1 MNHIFRVIFD
11 HIKGVFIAVSEL
23 TPGKRKQKSEKLAE
37 SQLVSNTI
45 GGGYKLKS
53 FALSFLS
60 FSIFLSIGL
69 FDVSKN
75 AEANNIKTNYG
86 DIVPAYQGCTPSH
99 TVALN
104 IKENAKDDINCI
116 SPNGVAIGY
125 MSQVNSAN
133 AGVAIGYQALAVGGP
148 NSVAVGAQ
156 ATANGEQATAFGSF
170 AKAKRQATALGND
183 VLAYGNSSI
192 AIGND
197 DIVDARYQDKL
208 PVDTI
213 RNIFGA
219 LYGSDGF
226 YSQQTFDN
234 KYISNGSDM
243 RIYSPTYAAK
253 LGAIAIGSRAIA
265 GGEVSTSVGSLSF
278 ALADR
283 STAMGIRTF
292 VAQDAVGGTA
302 IGEQSRVFAPNSIA
316 MGNYTESAAQGS
328 FSYGYN
334 AKAIG
339 QGALAFGYDSAAGA
353 KINGEQYTKL
363 LGFTRGLH
371 ALDLFKADGSI
382 DDEKVKQ
389 FYAGVDTL
397 IKGGDVNGTQFG
409 GVAQM
414 FTDETLFEKD
424 KSKEYLN
431 IGGKSIYKTATS
443 TSTFNSSDAAENS
456 FAMGRY
462 AFALR
467 SNAMAFGYSTIA
479 DAQSSLAIGSFA
491 HTDYTA
497 DNSIAFGVNTY
508 AAGRNNFV
516 AGYSSRSYA
525 NDSMA
530 LGVGSYIGQRSA
542 NSTAIGKVAKVK
554 EDTTNGMAIGNYSE
568 ASINNSVA
576 LGVNSKTDY
585 DPEDLNQ
592 PGWVAKGAI
601 AVPTSAA
608 TGIISVG
615 GINNERR
622 ITNVASGYADTDA
635 ANVAQLRTI
644 DEKFDTRI
652 DSLENGGGVQ
662 YQSIDKSNAAGE
674 AAKLAEKLSAEKDY
688 KQYVTLEKQ
697 WIGFKAREILNGEQI
712 NEASLKAMR
721 DKADALNKDGRFD
734 SLSTELKTLKDQ
746 LLKETKTVDK
756 TKYDQ
761 YVTNLGN
768 AFDKDSVKSPGN
780 YTPEQ
785 IAELKKGT
793 NYDND
798 GAQGADSIA
807 FGWKAKTNAS
817 GKNAIALGVEAGGE
831 NGVSGEDGIAI
842 GTKSKVSGNASIA
855 MGKDNNVSGNN
866 SIAVGTALSIAGNNA
881 GAFGDP
887 STINYDNSYS
897 VGNNNTIGTATTTE
911 TEKGSF
917 VVGNNVEVSA
927 DNVFVL
933 GSGES
938 SDNKLKASQANSVY
952 LGAQSNVVTTGSAG
966 ATDKYEQATV
976 GGQIFGKFAGS
987 TPVGVVT
994 VGNDN
999 QTRRVQGVAAGLI
1012 AENSTDAVNGSQLFA
1027 TNTYLTN
1034 LAEKIGLN
1042 GKPINGVDGAS
1053 GADGKTVAGQD
1064 GTVGAEGAQ
1073 GVPGADGT
1081 DGLQGPAGRDGLNDT
1096 TLVNKVQSLRDGV
1109 AGTVVYTDT
1118 NGKRV
1123 LAENGNY
1130 YSADIVSGKVKANN
1144 GLWYD
1149 ASKVNPDGTLK
1160 DANDTSGKTLAEL
1173 GEAIDS
1179 DKVMLSA
1186 VNPNG
1191 KTATPVT
1198 LANIAS
1204 VLNIPAA
1211 TPLTVDQ
1218 AKVFIGTPAVDGKA
1232 ASGLYALSG
1241 ANLNRAV
1248 TAADLQALGLAGITF
1263 TANSGIAVNMAI
1275 GGTFQILGD
1284 GLGENGAN
1292 KYIQTKTTKN
1302 GVNIQLVDALK
1313 TKLDNLPE
1321 DINSSLAGKANVA
1334 LDNITDAGR
1343 KVIADTIVVQ
1353 EDASKASSALSVTS
1367 TSDSTGKKTVNIAL
1381 DNDKIKEIAGT
1392 DQLEQNYAKADASNI
1407 TSENG
1412 NQEKWR
1418 NALGAM
1424 TFSGDAGEQQA
1435 KKLGEAL
1442 KVYGGKTEA
1451 SELSSN
1457 NIGVTAGSDG
1467 LLVQLAKNLTGLT
1480 SAQFTDNGTTTTI
1493 NGGGVTIQPSASGNT
1508 VSLTQNGLDNGGQRI
1523 QNVAD
1528 ATENGDAV
1536 NKGQVEAM
1544 VSTVTTTITNDLTD
1558 KGFKVAGD
1566 QGSEQT
1572 IKLGATL
1579 NVKGAESGKRITT
1592 TAGTDGLSIDLSQ
1605 DVKDKLDKIPDEGLV
1620 SANQSLKLTAKD
1632 NTATD
1637 PQSFDQ
1643 QGGLNFTVS
1652 GDGSI
1657 DTVASGS
1664 TVTVKVAEK
1673 GISTTHLAD
1682 KAVTTAKL
1690 ADNAVTTAQIRN
1702 GTILEEDLAETL
1714 KQKINAGGQLSDNT
1728 IKLTTNNSA
1737 TDTQA
1742 LSNAEIAFGINGDGT
1757 DIKTDASGNTVNIS
1771 LNKATSV
1778 TNDATEGKKA
1788 VSSSAVYEAV
1798 KGAKTKVA
1806 IAEDSSKLLSI
1817 SKTENDDLSANSYT
1831 LSLNKDGVANS
1842 LAGDFAKVDASNL
1855 NESNVTAWKEKLGI
1869 DDLASSVSGIT
1880 FKGAASGSTDA
1891 VVGLNKTLDVSGTDI
1906 EAKTTAASDGAN
1918 AKLELSLSQAVKE
1931 KLNQIDTTKGVATAD
1946 QTIELT
1952 ADNSTKTGTQR
1963 LDKEGGISFAIGGEG
1978 AIETNASNGKVT
1990 VKVKNSGITEAML
2003 ANNAVTTGKIKDAS
2017 VTGAKIAE
2025 GTIAKSKLDQAVSK
2039 EINDATALLDNTIT
2053 LSGNSGSTTAQRL
2066 DTQAIAFNIKG
2077 ADGGDITTT
2086 ASGSDV
2092 TLALNKATSITNTG
2106 NDANRVVTSS
2116 VVYSALAAAKPSV
2129 VKGEAAQGDT
2139 NLLDIVGT
2147 KSDGIN
2153 GDTFKL
2159 SLSKKNLVTAL
2170 QDDFVSAVNGAGI
2183 AVFDGQTTPSKKAI
2197 NLGEGIQLLGD
2208 GYIQATFDSKEYAYS
2223 EDGKQHN
2230 APILKFGV
2238 SQQVKDAIDKLNNGT
2253 ALSGVTFNYKANGD
2267 GSDGKVGSVNG
2278 ETGFDFRGD
2287 GSPTSSN
2294 KNILISVEPTKQEK
2308 AGVIDF
2314 SLAEDLRDVKSI
2326 GSGSKNASGTEAR
2339 LSFNSKNGDTA
2350 ANIAV
2355 SNVKLT
2361 GLADG
2366 DISKTSSDAI
2376 TGKQIFSIVGTNN
2389 SEHGTIADR
2398 LNDLERG
2405 LRGTVVYTDKDG
2417 NKLVKVTNATGAS
2430 EFYKATDVAGKHYY
2444 NGQWYEATAW
2454 NDAEGKPTAEGTG
2467 TATVATVNTDNILL
2481 SLVSAKDGAT
2491 ITPIT
2496 LANLASAL
2504 DLPTSNAATAVTA
2517 ETAKTKVADLL
2528 TKSGADLG
2536 RAATVAD
2543 LQAIAQAGI
2552 SFLGNEAD
2560 TNAIHKTLGSVMKIE
2575 GKSGATYGSGDSV
2588 ATNYSA
2594 DNLITYKD
2602 GDVLRIAMKTKP
2614 TFQGLSLQN
2623 GTDPAINLTPGKT
2636 NDGSST
2642 LLALSDANNKDVEIK
2657 GVAAGTDPNS
2667 AVNKAQLDVVANAVG
2682 LNGENGINGVDGDNG
2697 PSGQDGLN
2705 GQSLANKVQALR
2717 DGLAGTVVYT
2727 DANGVRVMSED
2738 GKYYYPE
2745 TLTKDMK
2752 KANDGLWYAA
2762 SNVNADGTV
2771 TEAGKNSGKKLFELD
2786 GANSHKL
2793 DASDVIL
2800 SAVNATGNTT
2810 TPISVSNL
2818 ASVLGAIPT
2827 TATTAEAK
2835 FSDAKA
2841 KVGALLAGINP
2852 ADKDKEPEQ
2861 QTKVDLDRAATVAD
2875 LQVLA
2880 QAGLAFQGN
2889 DEAVV
2894 NRALSQTLS
2903 IKGEGVTKD
2912 NYAAFQSAS
2921 GNIVVGKDTSEGTLV
2936 VKLAKDLNNIHSIG
2950 AGALG
2955 NGKSARITFT
2965 DKSGTMTAPEISVN
2979 NAKLKQVAD
2988 GEISASSQDAL
2999 NGRQLNTSVSSVATV
3014 LGEGFSNKDGSIS
3027 YTGEKGIGGTG
3038 KNTVAEAISALNT
3051 SVTSTGITFKA
3062 EGPANAQTTTK
3073 TLGQTLEFV
3082 TEDSTTDT
3090 SFKGENIATAIKDGK
3105 VNIAL
3110 KQASAQDVKDGK
3122 GGLVTSDVLK
3132 EYVTDQVGTGQ
3143 LAYKA
3148 SGEDPTKHVTL
3159 NTGLTFA
3166 ASDTNGSGTTNLTA
3180 STADNGVVNYKLNDV
3195 LTGITSISGEGGN
3208 DLVAKLSFIKGVAQS
3223 GDTPAQAPQIS
3234 VNNAKITNVA
3244 NGVDDSDAVNM
3255 SQLSAVKKSIT
3266 DLQTAS
3272 NSASIAYKVTNSKG
3286 VTSDGGKTPLTTG
3299 FNFTSLSDNIE
3310 ISKGAD
3316 NGGQIKFNLK
3326 DQLTGISSIQGPKT
3340 SSTPLLITLGEGI
3353 LTLSGSGTKNGAQI
3367 KGVLKGVDDTDAVNM
3382 AQLKTMATTVGAK
3395 VGSDGEITAPTF
3407 DTAVKGSGTNN
3418 TAPESLKDA
3427 VDDLITA
3434 NNKGLTFSD
3443 GKNTTTKYF
3452 GDTLVAKSA
3461 DLSDTAYKGKN
3472 LKTEVKDGNLLL
3484 AMKDKP
3490 EFAALAL
3497 KAGNNAPTIN
3507 LTPNTDANKPA
3518 ISLSSGTD
3526 SNSKDVV
3533 LNGIA
3538 AGTADNSAVNL
3549 AQLNNLRNLIGVGK
3563 DGSNGVNGVDGVDGK
3578 NGTPAIGQQG
3588 VPGKDG
3594 QNGQSFVGP
3603 AGQDGLNGT
3612 TVINKVQALRDGVAG
3627 TMVYTDTAGNRLIAE
3642 NGTFYKTDLVD
3653 NYAKAND
3660 GLWYAKDKVNADG
3673 SVATD
3678 VAGQGKSLKELAELA
3693 KLAGNEDLIAK
3704 SDEVILSAV
3713 NANGQTMKP
3722 ITIANLKDNLV
3733 VAKVTPAE
3741 QANAENLAK
3750 AANGGK
3756 DLTDEQKA
3764 AVAKALKEQKVNATV
3779 ASLLA
3784 NTNAKEL
3791 SRAVTLRDLQTVAQ
3805 AGLSFAG
3812 NDSNNPIH
3820 QALGTT
3826 LLIQGK
3832 SGATYSEAV
3841 YSADNLITRND
3852 NGTLRIEMKKTPT
3865 FDGIILD
3872 GKGQDGKDGKDGY
3885 IGVDAEGNVVVKN
3898 GVDGLAGKDGKDGVD
3913 GTSKVLTEGSVNA
3926 SAQLTYKAEGQGY
3939 TDKDGQKVDK
3949 PTVSLA
3955 DGLNFKGDSNI
3966 KTAVNA
3972 NGEVD
3977 ITLNKDL
3984 TVDSIGGGE
3993 GKGKLSF
4000 EANNTI
4006 NANNSR
4012 ITGIADGKNRGD
4024 AVNKGQMDDAIGA
4037 VNTNINNIKN
4047 EVVNKGMNFAT
4058 SNDDGKTKS
4067 TQTAKLGDTVVVKA
4081 GANVDVSEVNKE
4093 AEGTFSYT
4101 ISVKGIP
4108 MTYVDADGKP
4118 LVQVGDDFYHLRE
4131 NGAVNFASTAT
4142 PAGVKVVKDTTKLN
4156 DKAVANDQ
4164 LSTVDVANG
4173 EIKNGSQQAVT
4184 GGQVADLLGVTVDKD
4199 GKVKDGKSGENG
4211 IGGTGKNTVSEAI
4224 SETVKIAK
4232 SGNTEVKA
4240 GKNVIVTKGTGTNG
4254 TTAYTVS
4261 MDTSN
4266 LEVEKL
4272 ILGKGDNKTTISV
4285 VNQSQYQGSEKAI
4298 DVGGTRITNV
4308 KDGIDPTDAV
4318 NVGQMNKLANATSK
4332 AINNVNRRVDHLTQ
4346 ESRAGI
4352 AGAMATAGLQQA
4364 TERGRTT
4371 VSVGSAVFKGESA
4384 VALGLSKLSDSG
4396 KVGIRISGMT
4406 TSNGDTGGS
4415 VSVGYTW

>member
-1 MNHIFRVIFD
+1 MVVGF
-11 HIKGVFIAVSEL
+11 L
-23 TPGKRKQKSEKLAE
+23 P
-37 SQLVSNTI
+37 SQSL
-45 GGGYKLKS
+45 
-53 FALSFLS
+53 
-60 FSIFLSIGL
+60 
-69 FDVSKN
+69 
-75 AEANNIKTNYG
+75 
-86 DIVPAYQGCTPSH
+86 AYQYVQT
-99 TVALN
+99 
-104 IKENAKDDINCI
+104 KENNLFPDNSVKGCRPFGSVFLNPKLGAETVEGCDRI
-116 SPNGVAIGY
+116 SSQSVAIGFNAQNY
-125 MSQVNSAN
+125 NGFSGSGSAAPFQTN
-133 AGVAIGYQALAVGGP
+133 EFGQTALGYAATTLAQ
-148 NSVAVGAQ
+148 Q
-156 ATANGEQATAFGSF
+156 ATAIGNNAGAKGQATAI
-170 AKAKRQATALGND
+170 GND
-183 VLAYGNSSI
+183 VFANGVSSI
-192 AIGND
+192 AIGSD
-197 DIVDARYQDKL
+197 DLTFGDKNKTYGDKL
-208 PVDTI
+208 PAETI
-213 RNIFGA
+213 NSVFADLKNARQYWVGK
-219 LYGSDGF
+219 DK
-226 YSQQTFDN
+226 TFDQ
-234 KYISNGSDM
+234 KYNSPET
-243 RIYSPTYAAK
+243 REWSPTYAAK
-253 LGAIAIGSRAIA
+253 LGAIAIGSRAVA

-292 VAQDAVGGTA
+292 VAQNAVGGTA

-371 ALDLFKADGSI
+371 ALDLFKSDGSI
-382 DDEKVKQ
+382 DSEKVKQ
-389 FYAGVDTL
+389 FYAGVNTL
-397 IKGGDVNGTQFG
+397 IKGGNVDGTQFG
-409 GVAQM
+409 GVAEM
-414 FTDETLFEKD
+414 FADETLFEKD
-424 KSKEYLN
+424 TSKEYLN

-807 FGWKAKTNAS
+807 FGWKAKTNVD

-952 LGAQSNVVTTGSAG
+952 LGAQSNVVTKGSAG
-966 ATDKYEQATV
+966 ATDKYEEATI
-976 GGQIFGKFAGS
+976 GGQKFGKFAGS

-1012 AENSTDAVNGSQLFA
+1012 AENSTDAINGSQLFA

-1053 GADGKTVAGQD
+1053 GADGATVAGQD
-1064 GTVGAEGAQ
+1064 GTAGAEGAQ

-1081 DGLQGPAGRDGLNDT
+1081 DGLKGPAGRDGLNDT

-1123 LAENGNY
+1123 LAENGKY

-1173 GEAIDS
+1173 GTAIGS

-1186 VNPNG
+1186 VNPDG
-1191 KTATPVT
+1191 KTAIPVT

-1211 TPLTVDQ
+1211 TQVNTVEQ
-1218 AKVFIGTPAVDGKA
+1218 AKGFIGTPAVDGKA

-1263 TANSGIAVNMAI
+1263 TANSGTAVNTAI
-1275 GGTFQILGD
+1275 GGTFKILGD

-1292 KYIQTKTTKN
+1292 KYIQTQTATG

-1321 DINSSLAGKANVA
+1321 DVNSSLAGKANVA
-1334 LDNITDAGR
+1334 LDNITNDGR

-1353 EDASKASSALSVTS
+1353 EDASKESSALSVTS

-1381 DNDKIKEIAGT
+1381 DNEKIKEIAGT

-1412 NQEKWR
+1412 NQQKWR

-1435 KKLGEAL
+1435 KKLGAAL

-1451 SELSSN
+1451 SDLSSN
-1457 NIGVTAGSDG
+1457 NIGVTAGSEG

-1493 NGGGVTIQPSASGNT
+1493 NGSGVTIQPSTSGST

-1536 NKGQVEAM
+1536 NKGQVESM
-1544 VSTVTTTITNDLTD
+1544 VSTATTTITKDLTD

-1673 GISTTHLAD
+1673 GITTTHLAD

-1690 ADNAVTTAQIRN
+1690 ADNAVTTAQILN

-1714 KQKINAGGQLSDNT
+1714 KQKINAGGELSDNT

-1742 LSNAEIAFGINGDGT
+1742 LSKAEIAFGINGDGT
-1757 DIKTDASGNTVNIS
+1757 DIKTDASGNTVTIS

-1806 IAEDSSKLLSI
+1806 IADDSSKLLSI

-1831 LSLNKDGVANS
+1831 LSLNKEGVANS

-1855 NESNVTAWKEKLGI
+1855 NEGNVTAWKEKLGI

-1891 VVGLNKTLDVSGTDI
+1891 VVGLNKALDVSGTDI
-1906 EAKTTAASDGAN
+1906 EAKTTAASEGSN

-1963 LDKEGGISFAIGGEG
+1963 LDKDGGISFAIGGEG

-2003 ANNAVTTGKIKDAS
+2003 ANNAVTTDKIKDAS

-2039 EINDATALLDNTIT
+2039 EISDATALLDNTIT
-2053 LSGNSGSTTAQRL
+2053 LSGNSGSTTAKRL
-2066 DTQAIAFNIKG
+2066 DSPTIAFNIKG
-2077 ADGGDITTT
+2077 ADSGDITTT

-2092 TLALNKATSITNTG
+2092 TLTLNKATSITNTG
-2106 NDANRVVTSS
+2106 DDANRVVTSS
-2116 VVYSALAAAKPSV
+2116 AVYSALAAAKPAV

-2183 AVFDGQTTPSKKAI
+2183 AVFDGQTKPSKKAV

-2208 GYIQATFDSKEYAYS
+2208 GYVNAAFDTNEYAYT
-2223 EDGKQHN
+2223 EDGKQHK

-2238 SQQVKDAIDKLNNGT
+2238 SEQVKTAIDKLNNGE

-2287 GSPTSSN
+2287 GSPTSTN

-2326 GSGSKNASGTEAR
+2326 GSGSKDASGTEAR

-2350 ANIAV
+2350 ANITA

-2398 LNDLERG
+2398 LNDLESG
-2405 LRGTVVYTDKDG
+2405 LRGTVVYTDKNG

-2430 EFYKATDVAGKHYY
+2430 EFYKVADVAGKHYY

-2454 NDAEGKPTAEGTG
+2454 NDAEGKPTENA
-2467 TATVATVNTDNILL
+2467 TATTVNGVTTDNILL

-2491 ITPIT
+2491 TTPIT

-2504 DLPTSNAATAVTA
+2504 DLPTSNSATAVTA
-2517 ETAKTKVADLL
+2517 DIAKTKVTDLL

-2682 LNGENGINGVDGDNG
+2682 LNGENGINGVDGAKG

-2752 KANDGLWYAA
+2752 KANDGLWYVA

-2771 TEAGKNSGKKLFELD
+2771 KEAGKNSGKKLSELD

-2861 QTKVDLDRAATVAD
+2861 QTKVDLDRAATAAD

-2950 AGALG
+2950 AGAMT
-2955 NGKSARITFT
+2955 SADAARITFT

-2988 GEISASSQDAL
+2988 GEISASSQEAI

-3014 LGEGFSNKDGSIS
+3014 LGEGFSNRDGSIS

-3038 KNTVAEAISALNT
+3038 QNTVAGAISALNT
-3051 SVTSTGITFKA
+3051 SVSNTGITFKA
-3062 EGPANAQTTTK
+3062 EGPAKAQTTTK

-3082 TEDSTTDT
+3082 TEDSATDT

-3148 SGEDPTKHVTL
+3148 SGEDPTKHVAL

-3208 DLVAKLSFIKGVAQS
+3208 DLAAKLSFIKGVAQS

-3526 SNSKDVV
+3526 GNSKDVV

-3588 VPGKDG
+3588 VPGKAG
-3594 QNGQSFVGP
+3594 QNGQSLVGP

-3642 NGTFYKTDLVD
+3642 NGTFYKTDLVN

-3678 VAGQGKSLKELAELA
+3678 VAGQGKSLKELA

-3713 NANGQTMKP
+3713 NADGQTTQP

-3733 VAKVTPAE
+3733 VAEVTPAE

-3779 ASLLA
+3779 ASLLT
-3784 NTNAKEL
+3784 NTNANEL

-3852 NGTLRIEMKKTPT
+3852 KGTLRIEMKKTPT

-3913 GTSKVLTEGSVNA
+3913 GASKVLTEGSVNA

-3993 GKGKLSF
+3993 GKGSLSF
-4000 EANNTI
+4000 GSATETNDKGEETTVKTI
-4006 NANNSR
+4006 DVNNSR
-4012 ITGIADGKNRGD
+4012 ITNIADGKNPGD

-4081 GANVDVSEVNKE
+4081 GANVDVSEVNKD

-4118 LVQVGDDFYHLRE
+4118 LVQVGDDFYHLKE

-4232 SGNTEVKA
+4232 SSNTEVKA

>member
-1 MNHIFRVIFD
+1 MLNVVD
-11 HIKGVFIAVSEL
+11 
-23 TPGKRKQKSEKLAE
+23 
-37 SQLVSNTI
+37 NDNN
-45 GGGYKLKS
+45 Y
-53 FALSFLS
+53 
-60 FSIFLSIGL
+60 
-69 FDVSKN
+69 N
-75 AEANNIKTNYG
+75 CNNISEES
-86 DIVPAYQGCTPSH
+86 I
-99 TVALN
+99 
-104 IKENAKDDINCI
+104 
-116 SPNGVAIGY
+116 AIGFGTI
-125 MSQVNSAN
+125 A
-133 AGVAIGYQALAVGGP
+133 AGGHRATAVGT
-148 NSVAVGAQ
+148 A
-156 ATANGEQATAFGSF
+156 ATAMGEQATVLGSSSG
-170 AKAKRQATALGND
+170 AKRQATALGND
-183 VLAYGNSSI
+183 VFAYGNSSV

-197 DIVDARYQDKL
+197 DIIDSRYQDKL

-226 YSQQTFDN
+226 YTQSEFN
-234 KYISNGSDM
+234 SKYINNGSDM

-363 LGFTRGLH
+363 LDFTRGLH

-530 LGVGSYIGQRSA
+530 LGVGSYIGKRSA

-635 ANVAQLRTI
+635 ANVAQLRII

-952 LGAQSNVVTTGSAG
+952 LGSGSA
-966 ATDKYEQATV
+966 QV
-976 GGQIFGKFAGS
+976 GTTASRALGTAYNEVKIGNLTFKTFAGNNPS
-987 TPVGVVT
+987 SIVT
-994 VGNDN
+994 IGNDST
-999 QTRRVQGVAAGLI
+999 TRLLQGVAAGTI
-1012 AENSTDAVNGSQLFA
+1012 SAASTDAINGSQLFT
-1027 TNTYLTN
+1027 TNTALNNTATSLKEIIGGEAKFDTNDQGKITVSNLGGTEKNTVHEAIKQAYDTAMAATTSITN
-1034 LAEKIGLN
+1034 LTQNL
-1042 GKPINGVDGAS
+1042 S
-1053 GADGKTVAGQD
+1053 
-1064 GTVGAEGAQ
+1064 
-1073 GVPGADGT
+1073 
-1081 DGLQGPAGRDGLNDT
+1081 
-1096 TLVNKVQSLRDGV
+1096 TL
-1109 AGTVVYTDT
+1109 
-1118 NGKRV
+1118 
-1123 LAENGNY
+1123 E
-1130 YSADIVSGKVKANN
+1130 
-1144 GLWYD
+1144 
-1149 ASKVNPDGTLK
+1149 
-1160 DANDTSGKTLAEL
+1160 
-1173 GEAIDS
+1173 
-1179 DKVMLSA
+1179 
-1186 VNPNG
+1186 
-1191 KTATPVT
+1191 
-1198 LANIAS
+1198 
-1204 VLNIPAA
+1204 
-1211 TPLTVDQ
+1211 
-1218 AKVFIGTPAVDGKA
+1218 
-1232 ASGLYALSG
+1232 
-1241 ANLNRAV
+1241 
-1248 TAADLQALGLAGITF
+1248 
-1263 TANSGIAVNMAI
+1263 
-1275 GGTFQILGD
+1275 
-1284 GLGENGAN
+1284 
-1292 KYIQTKTTKN
+1292 
-1302 GVNIQLVDALK
+1302 
-1313 TKLDNLPE
+1313 
-1321 DINSSLAGKANVA
+1321 
-1334 LDNITDAGR
+1334 
-1343 KVIADTIVVQ
+1343 
-1353 EDASKASSALSVTS
+1353 SKA
-1367 TSDSTGKKTVNIAL
+1367 I
-1381 DNDKIKEIAGT
+1381 
-1392 DQLEQNYAKADASNI
+1392 
-1407 TSENG
+1407 
-1412 NQEKWR
+1412 
-1418 NALGAM
+1418 
-1424 TFSGDAGEQQA
+1424 TFSGDEGSSS
-1435 KKLGEAL
+1435 KKLGDTLTIAGGATGTDVNASTNKNI
-1442 KVYGGKTEA
+1442 KVIGGTNGLFIQLLPTITGLTKVESGEVQTTTLRLGQGGPTLTA
-1451 SELSSN
+1451 DSN
-1457 NIGVTAGSDG
+1457 NISVNSAKITH
-1467 LLVQLAKNLTGLT
+1467 LA
-1480 SAQFTDNGTTTTI
+1480 NGE
-1493 NGGGVTIQPSASGNT
+1493 
-1508 VSLTQNGLDNGGQRI
+1508 D
-1523 QNVAD
+1523 D
-1528 ATENGDAV
+1528 GDAV
-1536 NKGQVEAM
+1536 NFSQLKTKADQ
-1544 VSTVTTTITNDLTD
+1544 STVTNLDTKVTNLTNTVGALNLSFTTDTGDTVKGKVDLDTQSLALKGTQNQIETSSTADGQQATFKLAKAVTDKLDLISTEDGVAKGTQQIQLTD
-1558 KGFKVAGD
+1558 KKSGHTAAQTLG
-1566 QGSEQT
+1566 QGET
-1572 IKLGATL
+1572 I
-1579 NVKGAESGKRITT
+1579 
-1592 TAGTDGLSIDLSQ
+1592 D
-1605 DVKDKLDKIPDEGLV
+1605 
-1620 SANQSLKLTAKD
+1620 
-1632 NTATD
+1632 
-1637 PQSFDQ
+1637 
-1643 QGGLNFTVS
+1643 FTVT

-1657 DTVASGS
+1657 DTIASGS
-1664 TVTVKVAEK
+1664 QIEVKVTQG
-1673 GISTTHLAD
+1673 GIGTNHLAAN
-1682 KAVTTAKL
+1682 AVTTEKLATSAVTSEKL
-1690 ADNAVTTAQIRN
+1690 ADNAVTTTKISN
-1702 GTILEEDLAETL
+1702 GNVTKDKLDSTLQTEINKITSLAANTV
-1714 KQKINAGGQLSDNT
+1714 KLSDG
-1728 IKLTTNNSA
+1728 IKETSA
-1737 TDTQA
+1737 QRLDKQG
-1742 LSNAEIAFGINGDGT
+1742 GIKF
-1757 DIKTDASGNTVNIS
+1757 DIKGGEDITTTANTDNITLS
-1771 LNKATSV
+1771 LNKATTV
-1778 TNDATEGKKA
+1778 TQNDDKAATAKA
-1788 VSSSAVYEAV
+1788 VYSAVSDAR
-1798 KGAKTKVA
+1798 TKLQLA
-1806 IAEDSSKLLSI
+1806 SGETLLS
-1817 SKTENDDLSANSYT
+1817 LSGGEESGITGRNYT
-1831 LSLNKDGVANS
+1831 LSLNQTALTNAIDDKFALKDAT
-1842 LAGDFAKVDASNL
+1842 NL
-1855 NESNVTAWKEKLGI
+1855 NEDNVTAWKEKLGI

-1906 EAKTTAASDGAN
+1906 EAKTAAASDGTN

-1931 KLNQIDTTKGVATAD
+1931 KLNQIDTTKGVATAN

-1963 LDKEGGISFAIGGEG
+1963 LDKDGGISFAIGGEG

-2066 DTQAIAFNIKG
+2066 DSPTIAFNIKG
-2077 ADGGDITTT
+2077 ADSGDITTT
-2086 ASGSDV
+2086 ASASDV
-2092 TLALNKATSITNTG
+2092 TLTLNKATSITNTG

-2116 VVYSALAAAKPSV
+2116 VVYSALAAAKPTV
-2129 VKGEAAQGDT
+2129 IKDADVKD
-2139 NLLDIVGT
+2139 NLIKVTGT
-2147 KSDGIN
+2147 KTNGIS

-2159 SLSKKNLVTAL
+2159 ALTKQDLINALGDTYLTGSNGGTITFGSGGGTPYSGGEAKQPDSKPVNLGGRLNIIGDGGWIVTNFKEG
-2170 QDDFVSAVNGAGI
+2170 DDVTDPTLEITVGKTVKDTVDQIMNNFTGGNVQLGQIKYKVNGGGNTETETKEGTVSVI
-2183 AVFDGQTTPSKKAI
+2183 EGLNFI
-2197 NLGEGIQLLGD
+2197 GENNVITSMSND
-2208 GYIQATFDSKEYAYS
+2208 EKDKGYIHFDLASDLTGISSIGTGATKGEKG
-2223 EDGKQHN
+2223 E
-2230 APILKFGV
+2230 LR
-2238 SQQVKDAIDKLNNGT
+2238 
-2253 ALSGVTFNYKANGD
+2253 VTFNKATTGANP
-2267 GSDGKVGSVNG
+2267 SDANISVN
-2278 ETGFDFRGD
+2278 
-2287 GSPTSSN
+2287 
-2294 KNILISVEPTKQEK
+2294 
-2308 AGVIDF
+2308 
-2314 SLAEDLRDVKSI
+2314 
-2326 GSGSKNASGTEAR
+2326 
-2339 LSFNSKNGDTA
+2339 
-2350 ANIAV
+2350 
-2355 SNVKLT
+2355 NVKLT

-2389 SEHGTIADR
+2389 SEHGTITDR
-2398 LNDLERG
+2398 LNDLESG

-2491 ITPIT
+2491 TTPIT

-2504 DLPTSNAATAVTA
+2504 GLPTSNSATAVTA
-2517 ETAKTKVADLL
+2517 DTAKTKVTDLL

-2636 NDGSST
+2636 NDGS
-2642 LLALSDANNKDVEIK
+2642 
-2657 GVAAGTDPNS
+2657 P
-2667 AVNKAQLDVVANAVG
+2667 
-2682 LNGENGINGVDGDNG
+2682 
-2697 PSGQDGLN
+2697 
-2705 GQSLANKVQALR
+2705 
-2717 DGLAGTVVYT
+2717 
-2727 DANGVRVMSED
+2727 
-2738 GKYYYPE
+2738 
-2745 TLTKDMK
+2745 TLT
-2752 KANDGLWYAA
+2752 
-2762 SNVNADGTV
+2762 V
-2771 TEAGKNSGKKLFELD
+2771 
-2786 GANSHKL
+2786 
-2793 DASDVIL
+2793 
-2800 SAVNATGNTT
+2800 
-2810 TPISVSNL
+2810 
-2818 ASVLGAIPT
+2818 
-2827 TATTAEAK
+2827 
-2835 FSDAKA
+2835 
-2841 KVGALLAGINP
+2841 
-2852 ADKDKEPEQ
+2852 
-2861 QTKVDLDRAATVAD
+2861 
-2875 LQVLA
+2875 
-2880 QAGLAFQGN
+2880 
-2889 DEAVV
+2889 
-2894 NRALSQTLS
+2894 
-2903 IKGEGVTKD
+2903 
-2912 NYAAFQSAS
+2912 
-2921 GNIVVGKDTSEGTLV
+2921 
-2936 VKLAKDLNNIHSIG
+2936 
-2950 AGALG
+2950 
-2955 NGKSARITFT
+2955 
-2965 DKSGTMTAPEISVN
+2965 
-2979 NAKLKQVAD
+2979 
-2988 GEISASSQDAL
+2988 
-2999 NGRQLNTSVSSVATV
+2999 
-3014 LGEGFSNKDGSIS
+3014 
-3027 YTGEKGIGGTG
+3027 
-3038 KNTVAEAISALNT
+3038 
-3051 SVTSTGITFKA
+3051 
-3062 EGPANAQTTTK
+3062 
-3073 TLGQTLEFV
+3073 
-3082 TEDSTTDT
+3082 
-3090 SFKGENIATAIKDGK
+3090 
-3105 VNIAL
+3105 
-3110 KQASAQDVKDGK
+3110 
-3122 GGLVTSDVLK
+3122 
-3132 EYVTDQVGTGQ
+3132 
-3143 LAYKA
+3143 
-3148 SGEDPTKHVTL
+3148 
-3159 NTGLTFA
+3159 
-3166 ASDTNGSGTTNLTA
+3166 
-3180 STADNGVVNYKLNDV
+3180 
-3195 LTGITSISGEGGN
+3195 
-3208 DLVAKLSFIKGVAQS
+3208 
-3223 GDTPAQAPQIS
+3223 
-3234 VNNAKITNVA
+3234 
-3244 NGVDDSDAVNM
+3244 
-3255 SQLSAVKKSIT
+3255 
-3266 DLQTAS
+3266 
-3272 NSASIAYKVTNSKG
+3272 
-3286 VTSDGGKTPLTTG
+3286 
-3299 FNFTSLSDNIE
+3299 
-3310 ISKGAD
+3310 
-3316 NGGQIKFNLK
+3316 
-3326 DQLTGISSIQGPKT
+3326 
-3340 SSTPLLITLGEGI
+3340 
-3353 LTLSGSGTKNGAQI
+3353 
-3367 KGVLKGVDDTDAVNM
+3367 
-3382 AQLKTMATTVGAK
+3382 
-3395 VGSDGEITAPTF
+3395 
-3407 DTAVKGSGTNN
+3407 
-3418 TAPESLKDA
+3418 
-3427 VDDLITA
+3427 
-3434 NNKGLTFSD
+3434 
-3443 GKNTTTKYF
+3443 
-3452 GDTLVAKSA
+3452 
-3461 DLSDTAYKGKN
+3461 
-3472 LKTEVKDGNLLL
+3472 
-3484 AMKDKP
+3484 
-3490 EFAALAL
+3490 
-3497 KAGNNAPTIN
+3497 
-3507 LTPNTDANKPA
+3507 
-3518 ISLSSGTD
+3518 SSGTD
-3526 SNSKDVV
+3526 GNSKDVV

-3588 VPGKDG
+3588 VPGKAG
-3594 QNGQSFVGP
+3594 QNGQSLVGP

-3678 VAGQGKSLKELAELA
+3678 VAGQGKSLKELAT
-3693 KLAGNEDLIAK
+3693 LAGNEDLIAK

-3713 NANGQTMKP
+3713 NADGQTTQP

-3733 VAKVTPAE
+3733 VAEVTPAE

-3764 AVAKALKEQKVNATV
+3764 AVTKALKEQKVNATV

-3872 GKGQDGKDGKDGY
+3872 GKGKDGY

-3898 GVDGLAGKDGKDGVD
+3898 GVDGKDGQDGVD
-3913 GTSKVLTEGSVNA
+3913 GASKVLTEGSVNA
-3926 SAQLTYKAEGQGY
+3926 SAQLTYKAEGKGY
-3939 TDKDGQKVDK
+3939 TTTDGQKVDK

-3955 DGLNFKGDSNI
+3955 EGLNFKGDSNI

-3972 NGEVD
+3972 NGAVD

-3984 TVDSIGGGE
+3984 IVDSIGGGE
-3993 GKGKLSF
+3993 GKGSLSF
-4000 EANNTI
+4000 GSTTETNDKGEETTVKTI
-4006 NANNSR
+4006 DVNNSR
-4012 ITGIADGKNRGD
+4012 ITNIADGKNPGD

-4081 GANVDVSEVNKE
+4081 GANVDVSEVKKE

-4118 LVQVGDDFYHLRE
+4118 LVQVGDDFYHLQE
-4131 NGAVNFASTAT
+4131 NGAVNFASTAK

-4173 EIKNGSQQAVT
+4173 EIKTGSQQAVT

-4199 GKVKDGKSGENG
+4199 GQVKDGKSGENG

-4352 AGAMATAGLQQA
+4352 AGAMATAGLQQS

>member
-1 MNHIFRVIFD
+1 
-11 HIKGVFIAVSEL
+11 
-23 TPGKRKQKSEKLAE
+23 
-37 SQLVSNTI
+37 
-45 GGGYKLKS
+45 
-53 FALSFLS
+53 
-60 FSIFLSIGL
+60 
-69 FDVSKN
+69 
-75 AEANNIKTNYG
+75 
-86 DIVPAYQGCTPSH
+86 
-99 TVALN
+99 
-104 IKENAKDDINCI
+104 
-116 SPNGVAIGY
+116 

-243 RIYSPTYAAK
+243 RIYSPTYATK

-554 EDTTNGMAIGNYSE
+554 ENTTNGMAIGNYSE

-866 SIAVGTALSIAGNNA
+866 SIAVGTALSISGNNA

-897 VGNNNTIGTATTTE
+897 VGNNNTIGTATTTK

-952 LGAQSNVVTTGSAG
+952 LGSGSA
-966 ATDKYEQATV
+966 QV
-976 GGQIFGKFAGS
+976 GTTASRALGTAYNEVKIGNLTFKTFAGNNPS
-987 TPVGVVT
+987 SIVT
-994 VGNDN
+994 IGNDST
-999 QTRRVQGVAAGLI
+999 TRLLQGVAAGTI
-1012 AENSTDAVNGSQLFA
+1012 SSASTDAINGSQLFT
-1027 TNTYLTN
+1027 TNTALNNTATSLKEIIGGEAKFDTNDQGKITVSNLGGTEKNTVHEAIKQAYDTAMAATTSITN
-1034 LAEKIGLN
+1034 LTQNL
-1042 GKPINGVDGAS
+1042 S
-1053 GADGKTVAGQD
+1053 
-1064 GTVGAEGAQ
+1064 
-1073 GVPGADGT
+1073 
-1081 DGLQGPAGRDGLNDT
+1081 
-1096 TLVNKVQSLRDGV
+1096 TL
-1109 AGTVVYTDT
+1109 
-1118 NGKRV
+1118 
-1123 LAENGNY
+1123 E
-1130 YSADIVSGKVKANN
+1130 
-1144 GLWYD
+1144 
-1149 ASKVNPDGTLK
+1149 
-1160 DANDTSGKTLAEL
+1160 
-1173 GEAIDS
+1173 
-1179 DKVMLSA
+1179 
-1186 VNPNG
+1186 
-1191 KTATPVT
+1191 
-1198 LANIAS
+1198 
-1204 VLNIPAA
+1204 
-1211 TPLTVDQ
+1211 
-1218 AKVFIGTPAVDGKA
+1218 
-1232 ASGLYALSG
+1232 
-1241 ANLNRAV
+1241 
-1248 TAADLQALGLAGITF
+1248 
-1263 TANSGIAVNMAI
+1263 
-1275 GGTFQILGD
+1275 
-1284 GLGENGAN
+1284 
-1292 KYIQTKTTKN
+1292 
-1302 GVNIQLVDALK
+1302 
-1313 TKLDNLPE
+1313 
-1321 DINSSLAGKANVA
+1321 
-1334 LDNITDAGR
+1334 
-1343 KVIADTIVVQ
+1343 
-1353 EDASKASSALSVTS
+1353 SKA
-1367 TSDSTGKKTVNIAL
+1367 I
-1381 DNDKIKEIAGT
+1381 
-1392 DQLEQNYAKADASNI
+1392 
-1407 TSENG
+1407 
-1412 NQEKWR
+1412 
-1418 NALGAM
+1418 
-1424 TFSGDAGEQQA
+1424 TFSGDEGSSS
-1435 KKLGEAL
+1435 KKLGDTLTIAGGATGTDVNASTNKNI
-1442 KVYGGKTEA
+1442 KVIGGTNGLFIQLLPTITGLTKVESGEVQTTTLRLGQGGPTLTA
-1451 SELSSN
+1451 DSN
-1457 NIGVTAGSDG
+1457 NISVNSAKITH
-1467 LLVQLAKNLTGLT
+1467 LA
-1480 SAQFTDNGTTTTI
+1480 NGE
-1493 NGGGVTIQPSASGNT
+1493 
-1508 VSLTQNGLDNGGQRI
+1508 D
-1523 QNVAD
+1523 D
-1528 ATENGDAV
+1528 GDAV
-1536 NKGQVEAM
+1536 NFSQLKTKADQ
-1544 VSTVTTTITNDLTD
+1544 STVTNLDTKVTNLTNTVGALNLSFTTDTGDTVKGKVDLDTQSLALKGTQNQIETSSTADGQQATFKLAKAVTDKLDLISTEDGVAKGTQQIQLTD
-1558 KGFKVAGD
+1558 KKSGHTAAQTLG
-1566 QGSEQT
+1566 QGET
-1572 IKLGATL
+1572 I
-1579 NVKGAESGKRITT
+1579 
-1592 TAGTDGLSIDLSQ
+1592 D
-1605 DVKDKLDKIPDEGLV
+1605 
-1620 SANQSLKLTAKD
+1620 
-1632 NTATD
+1632 
-1637 PQSFDQ
+1637 
-1643 QGGLNFTVS
+1643 FTVT

-1657 DTVASGS
+1657 DTIASGS
-1664 TVTVKVAEK
+1664 QIEVKVTQG
-1673 GISTTHLAD
+1673 GIGTNHLAAN
-1682 KAVTTAKL
+1682 AVTTEKLATSAVTSEKL
-1690 ADNAVTTAQIRN
+1690 ADNAVTTTKISN
-1702 GTILEEDLAETL
+1702 GNVTKDKLDSTLQTEINKITSLA
-1714 KQKINAGGQLSDNT
+1714 ANT
-1728 IKLTTNNSA
+1728 VKL
-1737 TDTQA
+1737 
-1742 LSNAEIAFGINGDGT
+1742 GDGIKET
-1757 DIKTDASGNTVNIS
+1757 SAQRLDKQGGIKFDIKGGEDITTTANTDNITLS
-1771 LNKATSV
+1771 LNKATTV
-1778 TNDATEGKKA
+1778 TQNDDKAATAKA
-1788 VSSSAVYEAV
+1788 VYSAVSDAR
-1798 KGAKTKVA
+1798 TKLQLA
-1806 IAEDSSKLLSI
+1806 SGETLLS
-1817 SKTENDDLSANSYT
+1817 LSGGEESGITGRNYT
-1831 LSLNKDGVANS
+1831 LSLNQTALTNAIDDKFALKDAT
-1842 LAGDFAKVDASNL
+1842 NL
-1855 NESNVTAWKEKLGI
+1855 NEDNVTAWKEKLGI

-1906 EAKTTAASDGAN
+1906 EAKTAAASDGTN

-1931 KLNQIDTTKGVATAD
+1931 KLNQIDTTKGVATAN

-1963 LDKEGGISFAIGGEG
+1963 LDKDGGISFAIGGEG

-2003 ANNAVTTGKIKDAS
+2003 ANNAVTTDKIKDTS

-2039 EINDATALLDNTIT
+2039 EISDATALLDNTIT
-2053 LSGNSGSTTAQRL
+2053 LNGNGGSTTAAQRL
-2066 DTQAIAFNIKG
+2066 DSPNIAFNIKG
-2077 ADGGDITTT
+2077 ADSGDITTT

-2092 TLALNKATSITNTG
+2092 TLTLNKATAITNTG

-2116 VVYSALAAAKPSV
+2116 AVYSALAAAKPAV

-2183 AVFDGQTTPSKKAI
+2183 AVFDGQTTPSKKAV

-2208 GYIQATFDSKEYAYS
+2208 GYVNAAFDTNEYAYT
-2223 EDGKQHN
+2223 EDGKQHK

-2238 SQQVKDAIDKLNNGT
+2238 SEQVKTAIDKLNNGE

-2287 GSPTSSN
+2287 GSPTSTN

-2326 GSGSKNASGTEAR
+2326 GSGSKDASGTEAR

-2350 ANIAV
+2350 ANITA

-2398 LNDLERG
+2398 LNDLESG
-2405 LRGTVVYTDKDG
+2405 LRGTVVYTDKNG

-2430 EFYKATDVAGKHYY
+2430 ETYSEFYKMADVAGKHYY

-2467 TATVATVNTDNILL
+2467 TATVATVTTDNILL

-2491 ITPIT
+2491 TTPIT
-2496 LANLASAL
+2496 LANLESVFGKLSGTDEEKTRDAQ
-2504 DLPTSNAATAVTA
+2504 
-2517 ETAKTKVADLL
+2517 TKVAALL
-2528 TKSGADLG
+2528 KGDEYRLD

-2543 LQAIAQAGI
+2543 LQVLAQAGL
-2552 SFLGNEAD
+2552 SFSGND
-2560 TNAIHKTLGSVMKIE
+2560 TNDPIHKALGQSLSIQ
-2575 GKSGATYGSGDSV
+2575 GKSDASYNKTD
-2588 ATNYSA
+2588 YSS
-2594 DNLITYKD
+2594 DNLVTHND
-2602 GDVLRIAMKTKP
+2602 NGTLRIAMKTKP

-2636 NDGSST
+2636 NDGS
-2642 LLALSDANNKDVEIK
+2642 
-2657 GVAAGTDPNS
+2657 P
-2667 AVNKAQLDVVANAVG
+2667 
-2682 LNGENGINGVDGDNG
+2682 
-2697 PSGQDGLN
+2697 
-2705 GQSLANKVQALR
+2705 
-2717 DGLAGTVVYT
+2717 
-2727 DANGVRVMSED
+2727 
-2738 GKYYYPE
+2738 
-2745 TLTKDMK
+2745 TLT
-2752 KANDGLWYAA
+2752 
-2762 SNVNADGTV
+2762 V
-2771 TEAGKNSGKKLFELD
+2771 
-2786 GANSHKL
+2786 
-2793 DASDVIL
+2793 
-2800 SAVNATGNTT
+2800 
-2810 TPISVSNL
+2810 
-2818 ASVLGAIPT
+2818 
-2827 TATTAEAK
+2827 
-2835 FSDAKA
+2835 
-2841 KVGALLAGINP
+2841 
-2852 ADKDKEPEQ
+2852 
-2861 QTKVDLDRAATVAD
+2861 
-2875 LQVLA
+2875 
-2880 QAGLAFQGN
+2880 
-2889 DEAVV
+2889 
-2894 NRALSQTLS
+2894 
-2903 IKGEGVTKD
+2903 
-2912 NYAAFQSAS
+2912 
-2921 GNIVVGKDTSEGTLV
+2921 
-2936 VKLAKDLNNIHSIG
+2936 
-2950 AGALG
+2950 
-2955 NGKSARITFT
+2955 
-2965 DKSGTMTAPEISVN
+2965 
-2979 NAKLKQVAD
+2979 
-2988 GEISASSQDAL
+2988 
-2999 NGRQLNTSVSSVATV
+2999 
-3014 LGEGFSNKDGSIS
+3014 
-3027 YTGEKGIGGTG
+3027 
-3038 KNTVAEAISALNT
+3038 
-3051 SVTSTGITFKA
+3051 
-3062 EGPANAQTTTK
+3062 
-3073 TLGQTLEFV
+3073 
-3082 TEDSTTDT
+3082 
-3090 SFKGENIATAIKDGK
+3090 
-3105 VNIAL
+3105 
-3110 KQASAQDVKDGK
+3110 
-3122 GGLVTSDVLK
+3122 
-3132 EYVTDQVGTGQ
+3132 
-3143 LAYKA
+3143 
-3148 SGEDPTKHVTL
+3148 
-3159 NTGLTFA
+3159 
-3166 ASDTNGSGTTNLTA
+3166 
-3180 STADNGVVNYKLNDV
+3180 
-3195 LTGITSISGEGGN
+3195 
-3208 DLVAKLSFIKGVAQS
+3208 
-3223 GDTPAQAPQIS
+3223 
-3234 VNNAKITNVA
+3234 
-3244 NGVDDSDAVNM
+3244 
-3255 SQLSAVKKSIT
+3255 
-3266 DLQTAS
+3266 
-3272 NSASIAYKVTNSKG
+3272 
-3286 VTSDGGKTPLTTG
+3286 
-3299 FNFTSLSDNIE
+3299 
-3310 ISKGAD
+3310 
-3316 NGGQIKFNLK
+3316 
-3326 DQLTGISSIQGPKT
+3326 
-3340 SSTPLLITLGEGI
+3340 
-3353 LTLSGSGTKNGAQI
+3353 
-3367 KGVLKGVDDTDAVNM
+3367 
-3382 AQLKTMATTVGAK
+3382 
-3395 VGSDGEITAPTF
+3395 
-3407 DTAVKGSGTNN
+3407 
-3418 TAPESLKDA
+3418 
-3427 VDDLITA
+3427 
-3434 NNKGLTFSD
+3434 
-3443 GKNTTTKYF
+3443 
-3452 GDTLVAKSA
+3452 
-3461 DLSDTAYKGKN
+3461 
-3472 LKTEVKDGNLLL
+3472 
-3484 AMKDKP
+3484 
-3490 EFAALAL
+3490 
-3497 KAGNNAPTIN
+3497 
-3507 LTPNTDANKPA
+3507 
-3518 ISLSSGTD
+3518 SSGTD
-3526 SNSKDVV
+3526 GNSKDVV

-3612 TVINKVQALRDGVAG
+3612 TVINKIQALRDGVAG

-3642 NGTFYKTDLVD
+3642 NGTFYKTDLVN

-3673 SVATD
+3673 SVVAD
-3678 VAGQGKSLKELAELA
+3678 VAGQGKSLKELA

-3713 NANGQTMKP
+3713 NADGQTTHP

-3733 VAKVTPAE
+3733 AEVTPAE

-3852 NGTLRIEMKKTPT
+3852 KGTLRIEMKKTPT

-3913 GTSKVLTEGSVNA
+3913 GASKVLTEGSVNA

-3939 TDKDGQKVDK
+3939 TKDGQKVDK

-4081 GANVDVSEVNKE
+4081 GANVDVSEVNE
-4093 AEGTFSYT
+4093 DAEGTFSYT

-4118 LVQVGDDFYHLRE
+4118 LVQVGDDFYHLQE

-4240 GKNVIVTKGTGTNG
+4240 GKNVIVTKGTSTNG

-4352 AGAMATAGLQQA
+4352 AGAMATAGLQQS

>member
-1 MNHIFRVIFD
+1 MNPVAGKEYIECTDVANESVI
-11 HIKGVFIAVSEL
+11 
-23 TPGKRKQKSEKLAE
+23 
-37 SQLVSNTI
+37 I
-45 GGGYKLKS
+45 G
-53 FALSFLS
+53 
-60 FSIFLSIGL
+60 I
-69 FDVSKN
+69 
-75 AEANNIKTNYG
+75 
-86 DIVPAYQGCTPSH
+86 
-99 TVALN
+99 
-104 IKENAKDDINCI
+104 NAKAYNGGTDRSNINLDEASGQTVVGKSSTGLGQQATI
-116 SPNGVAIGY
+116 LGY
-125 MSQVNSAN
+125 GS
-133 AGVAIGYQALAVGGP
+133 
-148 NSVAVGAQ
+148 GARGQ
-156 ATANGEQATAFGSF
+156 ATAI
-170 AKAKRQATALGND
+170 GND
-183 VLAYGNSSI
+183 VFANGVSSI
-192 AIGND
+192 AIGSD
-197 DIVDARYQDKL
+197 DLVYGDASLKYGDRL
-208 PVDTI
+208 PTDTI
-213 RNIFGA
+213 NSVFSGLKNA
-219 LYGSDGF
+219 SQYW
-226 YSQQTFDN
+226 SQQRNSFDQ
-234 KYISNGSDM
+234 KYTGSKS
-243 RIYSPTYAAK
+243 IYSPTYAAK
-253 LGAIAIGSRAIA
+253 LGAIAIGSRAVA

-353 KINGEQYTKL
+353 KINGDQYTKL

-443 TSTFNSSDAAENS
+443 TSTATSSDAAENA

-491 HTDYTA
+491 HTDSAA

-530 LGVGSYIGQRSA
+530 LGVGSYIGQGSA

-554 EDTTNGMAIGNYSE
+554 ENTTNGMAIGNYSE

-585 DPEDLNQ
+585 DPEDLNL

-601 AVPTSAA
+601 AVPTSAT

-734 SLSTELKTLKDQ
+734 SLSTELKTLKEQ
-746 LLKETKTVDK
+746 LLKETKAVDK

-761 YVTNLGN
+761 YVTDLGN

-842 GTKSKVSGNASIA
+842 GTKSKVSGKASIA

-866 SIAVGTALSIAGNNA
+866 SIAVGTALTIAGNNA

-966 ATDKYEQATV
+966 ATNKYEQATI
-976 GGQIFGKFAGS
+976 GGQTFGKFAGS

-1012 AENSTDAVNGSQLFA
+1012 AENSTDAINGSQLFA

-1034 LAEKIGLN
+1034 LAEKIG
-1042 GKPINGVDGAS
+1042 I
-1053 GADGKTVAGQD
+1053 
-1064 GTVGAEGAQ
+1064 
-1073 GVPGADGT
+1073 
-1081 DGLQGPAGRDGLNDT
+1081 
-1096 TLVNKVQSLRDGV
+1096 
-1109 AGTVVYTDT
+1109 
-1118 NGKRV
+1118 
-1123 LAENGNY
+1123 
-1130 YSADIVSGKVKANN
+1130 
-1144 GLWYD
+1144 
-1149 ASKVNPDGTLK
+1149 
-1160 DANDTSGKTLAEL
+1160 
-1173 GEAIDS
+1173 
-1179 DKVMLSA
+1179 
-1186 VNPNG
+1186 
-1191 KTATPVT
+1191 
-1198 LANIAS
+1198 
-1204 VLNIPAA
+1204 
-1211 TPLTVDQ
+1211 
-1218 AKVFIGTPAVDGKA
+1218 
-1232 ASGLYALSG
+1232 
-1241 ANLNRAV
+1241 
-1248 TAADLQALGLAGITF
+1248 
-1263 TANSGIAVNMAI
+1263 
-1275 GGTFQILGD
+1275 
-1284 GLGENGAN
+1284 
-1292 KYIQTKTTKN
+1292 
-1302 GVNIQLVDALK
+1302 
-1313 TKLDNLPE
+1313 
-1321 DINSSLAGKANVA
+1321 
-1334 LDNITDAGR
+1334 
-1343 KVIADTIVVQ
+1343 
-1353 EDASKASSALSVTS
+1353 
-1367 TSDSTGKKTVNIAL
+1367 
-1381 DNDKIKEIAGT
+1381 
-1392 DQLEQNYAKADASNI
+1392 
-1407 TSENG
+1407 
-1412 NQEKWR
+1412 
-1418 NALGAM
+1418 
-1424 TFSGDAGEQQA
+1424 
-1435 KKLGEAL
+1435 
-1442 KVYGGKTEA
+1442 
-1451 SELSSN
+1451 
-1457 NIGVTAGSDG
+1457 
-1467 LLVQLAKNLTGLT
+1467 
-1480 SAQFTDNGTTTTI
+1480 
-1493 NGGGVTIQPSASGNT
+1493 
-1508 VSLTQNGLDNGGQRI
+1508 
-1523 QNVAD
+1523 
-1528 ATENGDAV
+1528 
-1536 NKGQVEAM
+1536 
-1544 VSTVTTTITNDLTD
+1544 
-1558 KGFKVAGD
+1558 
-1566 QGSEQT
+1566 
-1572 IKLGATL
+1572 
-1579 NVKGAESGKRITT
+1579 
-1592 TAGTDGLSIDLSQ
+1592 
-1605 DVKDKLDKIPDEGLV
+1605 
-1620 SANQSLKLTAKD
+1620 
-1632 NTATD
+1632 
-1637 PQSFDQ
+1637 
-1643 QGGLNFTVS
+1643 
-1652 GDGSI
+1652 
-1657 DTVASGS
+1657 
-1664 TVTVKVAEK
+1664 
-1673 GISTTHLAD
+1673 
-1682 KAVTTAKL
+1682 
-1690 ADNAVTTAQIRN
+1690 
-1702 GTILEEDLAETL
+1702 
-1714 KQKINAGGQLSDNT
+1714 
-1728 IKLTTNNSA
+1728 
-1737 TDTQA
+1737 
-1742 LSNAEIAFGINGDGT
+1742 
-1757 DIKTDASGNTVNIS
+1757 
-1771 LNKATSV
+1771 
-1778 TNDATEGKKA
+1778 
-1788 VSSSAVYEAV
+1788 
-1798 KGAKTKVA
+1798 
-1806 IAEDSSKLLSI
+1806 
-1817 SKTENDDLSANSYT
+1817 
-1831 LSLNKDGVANS
+1831 
-1842 LAGDFAKVDASNL
+1842 
-1855 NESNVTAWKEKLGI
+1855 
-1869 DDLASSVSGIT
+1869 
-1880 FKGAASGSTDA
+1880 
-1891 VVGLNKTLDVSGTDI
+1891 
-1906 EAKTTAASDGAN
+1906 
-1918 AKLELSLSQAVKE
+1918 
-1931 KLNQIDTTKGVATAD
+1931 
-1946 QTIELT
+1946 
-1952 ADNSTKTGTQR
+1952 
-1963 LDKEGGISFAIGGEG
+1963 
-1978 AIETNASNGKVT
+1978 
-1990 VKVKNSGITEAML
+1990 
-2003 ANNAVTTGKIKDAS
+2003 
-2017 VTGAKIAE
+2017 
-2025 GTIAKSKLDQAVSK
+2025 
-2039 EINDATALLDNTIT
+2039 
-2053 LSGNSGSTTAQRL
+2053 
-2066 DTQAIAFNIKG
+2066 
-2077 ADGGDITTT
+2077 
-2086 ASGSDV
+2086 
-2092 TLALNKATSITNTG
+2092 
-2106 NDANRVVTSS
+2106 
-2116 VVYSALAAAKPSV
+2116 
-2129 VKGEAAQGDT
+2129 
-2139 NLLDIVGT
+2139 
-2147 KSDGIN
+2147 
-2153 GDTFKL
+2153 
-2159 SLSKKNLVTAL
+2159 
-2170 QDDFVSAVNGAGI
+2170 
-2183 AVFDGQTTPSKKAI
+2183 
-2197 NLGEGIQLLGD
+2197 
-2208 GYIQATFDSKEYAYS
+2208 
-2223 EDGKQHN
+2223 
-2230 APILKFGV
+2230 
-2238 SQQVKDAIDKLNNGT
+2238 
-2253 ALSGVTFNYKANGD
+2253 
-2267 GSDGKVGSVNG
+2267 
-2278 ETGFDFRGD
+2278 
-2287 GSPTSSN
+2287 
-2294 KNILISVEPTKQEK
+2294 
-2308 AGVIDF
+2308 
-2314 SLAEDLRDVKSI
+2314 
-2326 GSGSKNASGTEAR
+2326 
-2339 LSFNSKNGDTA
+2339 
-2350 ANIAV
+2350 
-2355 SNVKLT
+2355 
-2361 GLADG
+2361 
-2366 DISKTSSDAI
+2366 
-2376 TGKQIFSIVGTNN
+2376 
-2389 SEHGTIADR
+2389 
-2398 LNDLERG
+2398 
-2405 LRGTVVYTDKDG
+2405 
-2417 NKLVKVTNATGAS
+2417 
-2430 EFYKATDVAGKHYY
+2430 
-2444 NGQWYEATAW
+2444 
-2454 NDAEGKPTAEGTG
+2454 
-2467 TATVATVNTDNILL
+2467 
-2481 SLVSAKDGAT
+2481 
-2491 ITPIT
+2491 
-2496 LANLASAL
+2496 
-2504 DLPTSNAATAVTA
+2504 
-2517 ETAKTKVADLL
+2517 
-2528 TKSGADLG
+2528 
-2536 RAATVAD
+2536 
-2543 LQAIAQAGI
+2543 
-2552 SFLGNEAD
+2552 
-2560 TNAIHKTLGSVMKIE
+2560 
-2575 GKSGATYGSGDSV
+2575 
-2588 ATNYSA
+2588 
-2594 DNLITYKD
+2594 
-2602 GDVLRIAMKTKP
+2602 
-2614 TFQGLSLQN
+2614 
-2623 GTDPAINLTPGKT
+2623 
-2636 NDGSST
+2636 
-2642 LLALSDANNKDVEIK
+2642 
-2657 GVAAGTDPNS
+2657 
-2667 AVNKAQLDVVANAVG
+2667 
-2682 LNGENGINGVDGDNG
+2682 NGENGINGVDGANG

-2727 DANGVRVMSED
+2727 DAKGVRVMSED
-2738 GKYYYPE
+2738 GEYYYPE

-2771 TEAGKNSGKKLFELD
+2771 TEAGKNSGKKLSELD
-2786 GANSHKL
+2786 GAYSHKL
-2793 DASDVIL
+2793 DAGDVIL

-2818 ASVLGAIPT
+2818 ASVLGAIP
-2827 TATTAEAK
+2827 TTAEAK

-2861 QTKVDLDRAATVAD
+2861 QTKVDLDRAATAAD

-2912 NYAAFQSAS
+2912 NYAVFQSAS
-2921 GNIVVGKDTSEGTLV
+2921 GNIVVGKDTSEGSLV

-2950 AGALG
+2950 AGATT
-2955 NGKSARITFT
+2955 SADAARITFT
-2965 DKSGTMTAPEISVN
+2965 DKSGAMTAPEISVN

-2988 GEISASSQDAL
+2988 
-2999 NGRQLNTSVSSVATV
+2999 
-3014 LGEGFSNKDGSIS
+3014 
-3027 YTGEKGIGGTG
+3027 
-3038 KNTVAEAISALNT
+3038 
-3051 SVTSTGITFKA
+3051 
-3062 EGPANAQTTTK
+3062 
-3073 TLGQTLEFV
+3073 
-3082 TEDSTTDT
+3082 
-3090 SFKGENIATAIKDGK
+3090 
-3105 VNIAL
+3105 
-3110 KQASAQDVKDGK
+3110 
-3122 GGLVTSDVLK
+3122 
-3132 EYVTDQVGTGQ
+3132 
-3143 LAYKA
+3143 
-3148 SGEDPTKHVTL
+3148 
-3159 NTGLTFA
+3159 
-3166 ASDTNGSGTTNLTA
+3166 
-3180 STADNGVVNYKLNDV
+3180 
-3195 LTGITSISGEGGN
+3195 
-3208 DLVAKLSFIKGVAQS
+3208 
-3223 GDTPAQAPQIS
+3223 
-3234 VNNAKITNVA
+3234 
-3244 NGVDDSDAVNM
+3244 GVDDSDAVNM

-3286 VTSDGGKTPLTTG
+3286 VSSDGGKTPLTTG

-3326 DQLTGISSIQGPKT
+3326 DQLTGISSIKGPKT
-3340 SSTPLLITLGEGI
+3340 SSTPLLITLDEGI

-3526 SNSKDVV
+3526 GNSKDVV

-3673 SVATD
+3673 SVATN
-3678 VAGQGKSLKELAELA
+3678 VAGQGKSLKELAT
-3693 KLAGNEDLIAK
+3693 LAGNEDLIAK
-3704 SDEVILSAV
+3704 SNEVILSAV
-3713 NANGQTMKP
+3713 NADGQTMQP

-3733 VAKVTPAE
+3733 VAEVTTAE

-3784 NTNAKEL
+3784 NTNDKEL

-4081 GANVDVSEVNKE
+4081 GANVDVSEVREE

-4118 LVQVGDDFYHLRE
+4118 LVQVGDDFYHLQE

-4352 AGAMATAGLQQA
+4352 AGAMATAGLQQS

>member
-1 MNHIFRVIFD
+1 MPSQSLAFQYVQTKDNNLFPDNSV
-11 HIKGVFIAVSEL
+11 KGCRPLGSVFL
-23 TPGKRKQKSEKLAE
+23 NPKLGAE
-37 SQLVSNTI
+37 TVEGCDRISSQS
-45 GGGYKLKS
+45 
-53 FALSFLS
+53 
-60 FSIFLSIGL
+60 
-69 FDVSKN
+69 
-75 AEANNIKTNYG
+75 
-86 DIVPAYQGCTPSH
+86 
-99 TVALN
+99 
-104 IKENAKDDINCI
+104 
-116 SPNGVAIGY
+116 VAIGFNAQNY
-125 MSQVNSAN
+125 NGFSGSGSAAPFQTN
-133 AGVAIGYQALAVGGP
+133 EFGQTAIGYAATTLAQ
-148 NSVAVGAQ
+148 Q
-156 ATANGEQATAFGSF
+156 ATAIGNNAGAKGQATAI
-170 AKAKRQATALGND
+170 GND
-183 VLAYGNSSI
+183 VFANGVSSI
-192 AIGND
+192 AIGSD
-197 DIVDARYQDKL
+197 DLTFGDKNKTYGDKL
-208 PVDTI
+208 PAETI
-213 RNIFGA
+213 NSVFADLKNARQYWVGK
-219 LYGSDGF
+219 DK
-226 YSQQTFDN
+226 TFDP
-234 KYISNGSDM
+234 KYNSPET
-243 RIYSPTYAAK
+243 REWSPTYAAK
-253 LGAIAIGSRAIA
+253 LGAIAIGSRAVA

-292 VAQDAVGGTA
+292 VAQNAVGGTA

-316 MGNYTESAAQGS
+316 MGNYTESASQGS

-353 KINGEQYTKL
+353 KINGEQYAKL
-363 LGFTRGLH
+363 LGFTRNLH
-371 ALDLFKADGSI
+371 TLELFKSDGSI
-382 DDEKVKQ
+382 DNEKVAQ
-389 FYAGVDTL
+389 FYAGVNTL
-397 IKGGDVNGTQFG
+397 IKGGNVNGTQFG
-409 GVAQM
+409 GVAEM
-414 FTDETLFEKD
+414 FADETLFEKD
-424 KSKEYLN
+424 TSKEYLN

-508 AAGRNNFV
+508 AAGKNNFV

-542 NSTAIGKVAKVK
+542 NSTAIGKVARVN
-554 EDTTNGMAIGNYSE
+554 DGTSDGMAIGNYSS
-568 ASINNSVA
+568 ATIDNSVA

-585 DPEDLNQ
+585 KTADLNQ

-601 AVPTSAA
+601 AIPTSAA
-608 TGIISVG
+608 TGLISVG
-615 GINNERR
+615 AINNERR

-644 DEKFDTRI
+644 DEKFDNRI

-662 YQSIDKSNAAGE
+662 YQSIDKSNTAGE
-674 AAKLAEKLSAEKDY
+674 AAKLGRTLNEVKDY
-688 KQYVTLEKQ
+688 QQYITLEKQ

-712 NEASLKAMR
+712 NEASLQAMK
-721 DKADALNKDGRFD
+721 DKADKLNEGGRFD
-734 SLSTELKTLKDQ
+734 SLSSELKALEQSLLAEAKGIDKD
-746 LLKETKTVDK
+746 
-756 TKYDQ
+756 KYDD
-761 YVTNLGN
+761 YVSRLTTAFESDSTRLPNNLT
-768 AFDKDSVKSPGN
+768 A
-780 YTPEQ
+780 EQ
-785 IAELKKGT
+785 IANLKKGT

-831 NGVSGEDGIAI
+831 NGVSGEDGIVI

-866 SIAVGTALSIAGNNA
+866 SIAVGTALSISGNNA

-933 GSGES
+933 GSGKS
-938 SDNKLKASQANSVY
+938 SDNKLKASQVNSVY

-966 ATDKYEQATV
+966 ATDKYEEATI
-976 GGQIFGKFAGS
+976 GGQKFGKFAGS
-987 TPVGVVT
+987 KPVGVVT
-994 VGNDN
+994 VGNDE

-1012 AENSTDAVNGSQLFA
+1012 AENSTDAINGSQLFA

-1053 GADGKTVAGQD
+1053 GTDGATVAGQD
-1064 GTVGAEGAQ
+1064 GTAGAEGAQ

-1123 LAENGNY
+1123 LAENGKY

-1149 ASKVNPDGTLK
+1149 ASKVNSDGTLK

-1173 GEAIDS
+1173 GTAIGS

-1186 VNPNG
+1186 VNPDG
-1191 KTATPVT
+1191 KTAIPVT

-1211 TPLTVDQ
+1211 TAVTSVEQ
-1218 AKVFIGTPAVDGKA
+1218 AKKFIGTPAVDGKA
-1232 ASGLYALSG
+1232 ASGLYDLRE

-1248 TAADLQALGLAGITF
+1248 TVADLQALGLAGITF
-1263 TANSGIAVNMAI
+1263 TANSGIAVNTAI
-1275 GGTFQILGD
+1275 GGTFKILGD

-1292 KYIQTKTTKN
+1292 KYIKTKTTTG
-1302 GVNIQLVDALK
+1302 GVNIQLVDALQ

-1321 DINSSLAGKANVA
+1321 DVNSSLAGKANVA

-1353 EDASKASSALSVTS
+1353 EDASKESSALNVTS
-1367 TSDSTGKKTVNIAL
+1367 TSDSSGKKTVNIAL

-1392 DQLEQNYAKADASNI
+1392 NQLEQNYAKADASNI
-1407 TSENG
+1407 TSKNG
-1412 NQEKWR
+1412 NQQKWR

-1451 SELSSN
+1451 SDLSSN
-1457 NIGVTAGSDG
+1457 NIGVTAGSEG

-1493 NGGGVTIQPSASGNT
+1493 NGGGVTIQPSTSGST
-1508 VSLTQNGLDNGGQRI
+1508 VRLTQNGLDNGGQRI

-1536 NKGQVEAM
+1536 NKGQMESM
-1544 VSTVTTTITNDLTD
+1544 VSTATTIITKDLTD
-1558 KGFKVAGD
+1558 KGFKVAGN
-1566 QGSEQT
+1566 QGTEQT
-1572 IKLGATL
+1572 IKLGSTL

-1637 PQSFDQ
+1637 PQSFNQ

-1673 GISTTHLAD
+1673 GIATTHLAD

-1690 ADNAVTTAQIRN
+1690 ADNAVTTAQILN
-1702 GTILEEDLAETL
+1702 GTILEEDLAEAL
-1714 KQKINAGGQLSDNT
+1714 KQKIKAGGDLSDNT
-1728 IKLTTNNSA
+1728 IKLTANNNSTTA
-1737 TDTQA
+1737 TQA
-1742 LSNAEIAFGINGDGT
+1742 LSNAEIAFGINGDGI
-1757 DIKTDASGNTVNIS
+1757 DIKTDASDNTVNIS
-1771 LNKATSV
+1771 LNKANSV
-1778 TNDATEGKKA
+1778 TNDTTEGKKV
-1788 VSSSAVYEAV
+1788 VSSSAVYDAV

-1806 IAEDSSKLLSI
+1806 IAGDSSKLLSVN
-1817 SKTENDDLSANSYT
+1817 KTENDDLSANSYI
-1831 LSLNKDGVANS
+1831 LSLNKEGVANS
-1842 LAGDFAKVDASNL
+1842 LKDDFAKVDASNL
-1855 NESNVTAWKEKLGI
+1855 DTSNVTAWKKKLGI
-1869 DDLASSVSGIT
+1869 DNLASSVSGIT
-1880 FKGAASGSTDA
+1880 FKGAASGSNDA

-1906 EAKTTAASDGAN
+1906 EAKTAAASDGTN

-1931 KLNQIDTTKGVATAD
+1931 KLNQIDTTKGVATAN

-1952 ADNSTKTGTQR
+1952 ADNSTKTGIQR
-1963 LDKEGGISFAIGGEG
+1963 LDKDGGISFAIGGEG

-1990 VKVKNSGITEAML
+1990 IKVKNSGITETML
-2003 ANNAVTTGKIKDAS
+2003 ADNAVTTGKIKDAS

-2053 LSGNSGSTTAQRL
+2053 LNGNNSSTTAQRL
-2066 DTQAIAFNIKG
+2066 DSPNIAFNIKG

-2086 ASGSDV
+2086 ASNSNV
-2092 TLALNKATSITNTG
+2092 TLTLNKATSITNTG
-2106 NDANRVVTSS
+2106 DDANRVVTSS
-2116 VVYSALAAAKPSV
+2116 AVYSALAAAKPAV
-2129 VKGEAAQGDT
+2129 VKGEVAQGDT

-2183 AVFDGQTTPSKKAI
+2183 AVFDGQTTPSKKAV

-2208 GYIQATFDSKEYAYS
+2208 GYVNATFETKDYTYA
-2223 EDGKQHN
+2223 EGGKQHK

-2238 SQQVKDAIDKLNNGT
+2238 SDQVKTAIEKLNNGT
-2253 ALSGVTFNYKANGD
+2253 ALSGVTFNYKANGN
-2267 GSDGKVGSVNG
+2267 GSAGKVGSVNG

-2287 GSPTSSN
+2287 GSLTATN

-2326 GSGSKNASGTEAR
+2326 GSGSKDATGTAAR

-2350 ANIAV
+2350 ANITA

-2376 TGKQIFSIVGTNN
+2376 TGKQIFNIIGANN
-2389 SEHGTIADR
+2389 SEHGTITDR
-2398 LNDLERG
+2398 LNDLESG

-2444 NGQWYEATAW
+2444 NGQWYETTAW

-2491 ITPIT
+2491 TTPIT

-2504 DLPTSNAATAVTA
+2504 DLPTSNSATAVTA
-2517 ETAKTKVADLL
+2517 DIAKTKVTDLL
-2528 TKSGADLG
+2528 TKSGAGLG

-2614 TFQGLSLQN
+2614 TFQGVSLQN
-2623 GTDPAINLTPGKT
+2623 GTDPEINLTPGKT
-2636 NDGSST
+2636 DNNSPTLTVSSGT
-2642 LLALSDANNKDVEIK
+2642 DSNSKDVVLNGI
-2657 GVAAGTDPNS
+2657 AAGTEPNS

-2682 LNGENGINGVDGDNG
+2682 LNGENGINGVDGANG

-2727 DANGVRVMSED
+2727 DAKGVRVMSED

-2745 TLTKDMK
+2745 TLTKNMK
-2752 KANDGLWYAA
+2752 KANDGLWYVA

-2771 TEAGKNSGKKLFELD
+2771 KEEGKNTGKKLEALD
-2786 GANSHKL
+2786 GAGDKKL
-2793 DASDVIL
+2793 DANEVIL

-2827 TATTAEAK
+2827 TVTTIDAK
-2835 FSDAKA
+2835 FNDAKA

-2852 ADKDKEPEQ
+2852 TDKDKEPEQ
-2861 QTKVDLDRAATVAD
+2861 QTKVDLDRAATAAD

-2903 IKGEGVTKD
+2903 IKGEGITKQ
-2912 NYAAFQSAS
+2912 NYSAFQSAS
-2921 GNIVVGKDTSEGTLV
+2921 GNIVVGKDASEGTLV

-2955 NGKSARITFT
+2955 NGNSARITFT

-2979 NAKLKQVAD
+2979 NAKLKQVEN
-2988 GEISASSQDAL
+2988 GEISASSQDAI
-2999 NGRQLNTSVSSVATV
+2999 NGRQLNTSISSFATV
-3014 LGEGFSNKDGSIS
+3014 LGEDFSNKNGSIS

-3062 EGPANAQTTTK
+3062 EGPSNAQTITK

-3082 TEDSTTDT
+3082 TENDATDT
-3090 SFKGENIATAIKDGK
+3090 SFKGENIVTAIKDGK

-3132 EYVTDQVGTGQ
+3132 KYVTDQVGTGQ

-3148 SGEDPTKHVTL
+3148 NGENPTKHVAL

-3166 ASDTNGSGTTNLTA
+3166 ASATNGSGTTNLTA
-3180 STADNGVVNYKLNDV
+3180 STADSGVVNYKLNDV

-3208 DLVAKLSFIKGVAQS
+3208 DLAAKLSFIKGVAQS

-3244 NGVDDSDAVNM
+3244 NGVEDSDAVNM
-3255 SQLSAVKKSIT
+3255 GQLSAVKKSIT

-3272 NSASIAYKVTNSKG
+3272 NSASIAYKVTDSKG

-3395 VGSDGEITAPTF
+3395 VGPDGEITAPTF

-3418 TAPESLKDA
+3418 TAPEKPESLKGA

-3472 LKTEVKDGNLLL
+3472 LKTEVQDGNLLL

-3497 KAGNNAPTIN
+3497 KAGDNAPIIN

-3526 SNSKDVV
+3526 GNSKDVV

-3549 AQLNNLRNLIGVGK
+3549 AQLNNLRNFIGVGK

-3588 VPGKDG
+3588 VPGKEG
-3594 QNGQSFVGP
+3594 QNGQRLVGA

-3642 NGTFYKTDLVD
+3642 NGTFYKTDLVN

-3678 VAGQGKSLKELAELA
+3678 VAGQGKSLKELA

-3704 SDEVILSAV
+3704 SDKVILSAV
-3713 NANGQTMKP
+3713 NADGQTTQP

-3733 VAKVTPAE
+3733 VAEVTSAE

-3784 NTNAKEL
+3784 NTNTNTNEL

-3852 NGTLRIEMKKTPT
+3852 KGTLRIEMKKTPT

-3913 GTSKVLTEGSVNA
+3913 GASKVLTEGSVNA

-3984 TVDSIGGGE
+3984 TVDSIGGGKD
-3993 GKGKLSF
+3993 KGSLSF
-4000 EANNTI
+4000 GSTTDTNDKGEETIVKTI
-4006 NANNSR
+4006 NVNNSR
-4012 ITGIADGKNRGD
+4012 IIGIADGKNRGD

-4058 SNDDGKTKS
+4058 SNDGGKTKNS
-4067 TQTAKLGDTVVVKA
+4067 QTAKLGDTVVVKA
-4081 GANVDVSEVNKE
+4081 GSNVSISEVKKDDDK
-4093 AEGTFSYT
+4093 GTFSYT

-4118 LVQVGDDFYHLRE
+4118 LVQVGDDFYHLQE

-4156 DKAVANDQ
+4156 DKAVVNDQ
-4164 LSTVDVANG
+4164 LSTVDVAKG

-4199 GKVKDGKSGENG
+4199 GKVKDSKSGENG
-4211 IGGTGKNTVSEAI
+4211 IGGTGKNTMSEAI

-4232 SGNTEVKA
+4232 SSNTEVKA

-4261 MDTSN
+4261 MDTRN

-4318 NVGQMNKLANATSK
+4318 NIRQMNKLANATSK

-4384 VALGLSKLSDSG
+4384 VALGISKLSDSG

>member
-1 MNHIFRVIFD
+1 
-11 HIKGVFIAVSEL
+11 
-23 TPGKRKQKSEKLAE
+23 
-37 SQLVSNTI
+37 
-45 GGGYKLKS
+45 
-53 FALSFLS
+53 
-60 FSIFLSIGL
+60 
-69 FDVSKN
+69 
-75 AEANNIKTNYG
+75 
-86 DIVPAYQGCTPSH
+86 
-99 TVALN
+99 
-104 IKENAKDDINCI
+104 
-116 SPNGVAIGY
+116 

-208 PVDTI
+208 PIDTI

-431 IGGKSIYKTATS
+431 IGGKSIYKTSTS

-585 DPEDLNQ
+585 KSGDLDQ

-601 AVPTSAA
+601 AIPTSAA
-608 TGIISVG
+608 TGLISVG
-615 GINNERR
+615 AINNERR

-644 DEKFDTRI
+644 DEKFDNRI

-662 YQSIDKSNAAGE
+662 YQSIDKSNTAGE
-674 AAKLAEKLSAEKDY
+674 AAKLGRTLNEVKDY
-688 KQYVTLEKQ
+688 QQYIILEKQ
-697 WIGFKAREILNGEQI
+697 WIGFKAREILNGEQV
-712 NEASLKAMR
+712 NEASLQAMK
-721 DKADALNKDGRFD
+721 DKADKLNEGGRFD
-734 SLSTELKTLKDQ
+734 SLSSELKALEQ
-746 LLKETKTVDK
+746 SLLAEAKGIDK
-756 TKYDQ
+756 AKYDD
-761 YVTNLGN
+761 YVSRLTT
-768 AFDKDSVKSPGN
+768 AFDSDSTRLPN
-780 YTPEQ
+780 NLTAEQ
-785 IAELKKGT
+785 IANLKKGT

-952 LGAQSNVVTTGSAG
+952 LGSGSA
-966 ATDKYEQATV
+966 QV
-976 GGQIFGKFAGS
+976 GTTASRALGTAYNEVKIGNLTFKTFAGNNPS
-987 TPVGVVT
+987 SIVT
-994 VGNDN
+994 IGNDST
-999 QTRRVQGVAAGLI
+999 TRLLQGVAAGTI
-1012 AENSTDAVNGSQLFA
+1012 SAASTDAINGSQLFT
-1027 TNTYLTN
+1027 TNTALNNTATSLKEIIGGEAKFDTNDQGKITVSNLGGTEKNTVHEAIKQAYDTAMAATTSITN
-1034 LAEKIGLN
+1034 LTQNL
-1042 GKPINGVDGAS
+1042 S
-1053 GADGKTVAGQD
+1053 
-1064 GTVGAEGAQ
+1064 
-1073 GVPGADGT
+1073 
-1081 DGLQGPAGRDGLNDT
+1081 
-1096 TLVNKVQSLRDGV
+1096 TL
-1109 AGTVVYTDT
+1109 
-1118 NGKRV
+1118 
-1123 LAENGNY
+1123 E
-1130 YSADIVSGKVKANN
+1130 
-1144 GLWYD
+1144 
-1149 ASKVNPDGTLK
+1149 
-1160 DANDTSGKTLAEL
+1160 
-1173 GEAIDS
+1173 
-1179 DKVMLSA
+1179 
-1186 VNPNG
+1186 
-1191 KTATPVT
+1191 
-1198 LANIAS
+1198 
-1204 VLNIPAA
+1204 
-1211 TPLTVDQ
+1211 
-1218 AKVFIGTPAVDGKA
+1218 
-1232 ASGLYALSG
+1232 
-1241 ANLNRAV
+1241 
-1248 TAADLQALGLAGITF
+1248 
-1263 TANSGIAVNMAI
+1263 
-1275 GGTFQILGD
+1275 
-1284 GLGENGAN
+1284 
-1292 KYIQTKTTKN
+1292 
-1302 GVNIQLVDALK
+1302 
-1313 TKLDNLPE
+1313 
-1321 DINSSLAGKANVA
+1321 
-1334 LDNITDAGR
+1334 
-1343 KVIADTIVVQ
+1343 
-1353 EDASKASSALSVTS
+1353 SKA
-1367 TSDSTGKKTVNIAL
+1367 I
-1381 DNDKIKEIAGT
+1381 
-1392 DQLEQNYAKADASNI
+1392 
-1407 TSENG
+1407 
-1412 NQEKWR
+1412 
-1418 NALGAM
+1418 
-1424 TFSGDAGEQQA
+1424 TFSGDEGSSS
-1435 KKLGEAL
+1435 KKLGDTLTIAGGATGTDVNASTNKNI
-1442 KVYGGKTEA
+1442 KVIGGTNGLFIQLLPTITGLTKVESGEVQTTTLRLGQGGPTLTA
-1451 SELSSN
+1451 DSN
-1457 NIGVTAGSDG
+1457 NISVNSAKITH
-1467 LLVQLAKNLTGLT
+1467 LA
-1480 SAQFTDNGTTTTI
+1480 NGE
-1493 NGGGVTIQPSASGNT
+1493 
-1508 VSLTQNGLDNGGQRI
+1508 D
-1523 QNVAD
+1523 D
-1528 ATENGDAV
+1528 GDAV
-1536 NKGQVEAM
+1536 NFSQLKTKADQ
-1544 VSTVTTTITNDLTD
+1544 STVTNLDTKVTNLTNTVSALNLSFTTDTGDTVKGKVDLDTQSLALKGTQNQIETSSTADGQQATFKLAKAVTDKLDLISTEDGVAKGTQQIQLTD
-1558 KGFKVAGD
+1558 KKSGHTAAQTLG
-1566 QGSEQT
+1566 QGET
-1572 IKLGATL
+1572 I
-1579 NVKGAESGKRITT
+1579 
-1592 TAGTDGLSIDLSQ
+1592 D
-1605 DVKDKLDKIPDEGLV
+1605 
-1620 SANQSLKLTAKD
+1620 
-1632 NTATD
+1632 
-1637 PQSFDQ
+1637 
-1643 QGGLNFTVS
+1643 FTVT

-1657 DTVASGS
+1657 DTIASGS
-1664 TVTVKVAEK
+1664 QIEVKVTQG
-1673 GISTTHLAD
+1673 GIGTNHLAAN
-1682 KAVTTAKL
+1682 AVTTEKLATSAVTSEKL
-1690 ADNAVTTAQIRN
+1690 ADNAVTTTKISN
-1702 GTILEEDLAETL
+1702 GNVTKDKLDSTLQTEINKITSLA
-1714 KQKINAGGQLSDNT
+1714 ANT
-1728 IKLTTNNSA
+1728 VKL
-1737 TDTQA
+1737 
-1742 LSNAEIAFGINGDGT
+1742 GDGIKET
-1757 DIKTDASGNTVNIS
+1757 SAQRLDKQGGIKFDIKGGEDITTTANTDNITLS
-1771 LNKATSV
+1771 LNKATTV
-1778 TNDATEGKKA
+1778 TQNDDKAATAKA
-1788 VSSSAVYEAV
+1788 VYSAVSDAR
-1798 KGAKTKVA
+1798 TKLQLA
-1806 IAEDSSKLLSI
+1806 SGETLLS
-1817 SKTENDDLSANSYT
+1817 LSGGEESGITGRNYT
-1831 LSLNKDGVANS
+1831 LSLNQTALTNAIDDKFALKDAT
-1842 LAGDFAKVDASNL
+1842 NL
-1855 NESNVTAWKEKLGI
+1855 NEDNVTAWKEKLGI

-1891 VVGLNKTLDVSGTDI
+1891 VVGLNKALDVSGTDI
-1906 EAKTTAASDGAN
+1906 EAKTTAASEGSN

-1963 LDKEGGISFAIGGEG
+1963 LDKDGGISFAIGGEG

-2003 ANNAVTTGKIKDAS
+2003 ANNAVTTDKIKDTS

-2053 LSGNSGSTTAQRL
+2053 LSGNSGSTTAKRL
-2066 DTQAIAFNIKG
+2066 DSPTIAFNIKG
-2077 ADGGDITTT
+2077 ADSGDITTT
-2086 ASGSDV
+2086 ASASDV
-2092 TLALNKATSITNTG
+2092 TLTLNKATAITNTG

-2116 VVYSALAAAKPSV
+2116 AVYSALAAAKPAV
-2129 VKGEAAQGDT
+2129 VKGDAAQGDT

-2183 AVFDGQTTPSKKAI
+2183 AVFDGQTTPSKKAV

-2208 GYIQATFDSKEYAYS
+2208 GYVNAAFDTNEYAYT
-2223 EDGKQHN
+2223 EDGKQHK

-2238 SQQVKDAIDKLNNGT
+2238 SEQVKTAIDKLNNGE

-2287 GSPTSSN
+2287 GSPTSTN

-2326 GSGSKNASGTEAR
+2326 GSGSKDASGTEAR

-2350 ANIAV
+2350 ANITA

-2398 LNDLERG
+2398 LNDLESG

-2430 EFYKATDVAGKHYY
+2430 KFYKATDVAGKHYY

-2504 DLPTSNAATAVTA
+2504 DLPTSNSATAVTA
-2517 ETAKTKVADLL
+2517 DTAKTKVADLLTKSGADLGRAATVADLQAIAQAGISFLGNEAETNAIHKTLGSVMKIEGKSGATYGSGESVATNYFADNLITYKDGDVLRIAMKTKPTFQGLSLQNGTDPAINLTPGKTNDGSSTLLALSDANNKDVEIKGVAAGTDPNSAVNKAQLDVVANAVGLNGENGINGVDGANGPSGQDGLNGQSLANKVQALRDGLAGTVVYTDAKGVRVMSEDGKYYYPETLTKDMKKANDGLWYAASNVNADGTVTEAGKNSGKKLSELDGADSHKLNASDVILSAVNATGNTTTPISVSNLASVLGAIPTTATTADAKFSDAKAKVGALLAGINPADKDKEPGQQTKVDLDRAATAADLQVLAQAGLAFQGNDEAVVNRALSQTLSIKGEGVTKDNYAAFQSASGNIVVGKDTSEGTLVVKLAKDLNNIHSIGAGAKDATDQARLSFSSDKVTVNKKLIDGINDGEISASSSQAINGSQLYDALDSLQSLLGANVVLDTTTGKLKVENGKKLAGTDSTTFEEAISSLRTQMSSVGRDFALSGNETEGDVASKVVVGSDTLTVKGQDSSGIGTTAKKDSDTIEIAITDKEKFGVHAGKDTINDPQGTSLVQEKAVKGYVDNLADKLGVGKPINGVDGSNGKDGFNGVDGKGIPGADGASPAGKDGLNGTTVANKVQALRDGIAGTVVYTDKDGKRLLVENGKYYKVDVVTGKEKANDGLWYDADKVNADGSVKQDNDNPAVGNTLAELFAGKNDVNLQLQSTDVILSAVNADGLTTAPVTLANLASALDLPTSNSATAVTADIAKTKVTDLL

-2636 NDGSST
+2636 NDGS
-2642 LLALSDANNKDVEIK
+2642 
-2657 GVAAGTDPNS
+2657 P
-2667 AVNKAQLDVVANAVG
+2667 
-2682 LNGENGINGVDGDNG
+2682 
-2697 PSGQDGLN
+2697 
-2705 GQSLANKVQALR
+2705 
-2717 DGLAGTVVYT
+2717 
-2727 DANGVRVMSED
+2727 
-2738 GKYYYPE
+2738 
-2745 TLTKDMK
+2745 TLT
-2752 KANDGLWYAA
+2752 
-2762 SNVNADGTV
+2762 V
-2771 TEAGKNSGKKLFELD
+2771 
-2786 GANSHKL
+2786 
-2793 DASDVIL
+2793 
-2800 SAVNATGNTT
+2800 
-2810 TPISVSNL
+2810 
-2818 ASVLGAIPT
+2818 
-2827 TATTAEAK
+2827 
-2835 FSDAKA
+2835 
-2841 KVGALLAGINP
+2841 
-2852 ADKDKEPEQ
+2852 
-2861 QTKVDLDRAATVAD
+2861 
-2875 LQVLA
+2875 
-2880 QAGLAFQGN
+2880 
-2889 DEAVV
+2889 
-2894 NRALSQTLS
+2894 
-2903 IKGEGVTKD
+2903 
-2912 NYAAFQSAS
+2912 
-2921 GNIVVGKDTSEGTLV
+2921 
-2936 VKLAKDLNNIHSIG
+2936 
-2950 AGALG
+2950 
-2955 NGKSARITFT
+2955 
-2965 DKSGTMTAPEISVN
+2965 
-2979 NAKLKQVAD
+2979 
-2988 GEISASSQDAL
+2988 
-2999 NGRQLNTSVSSVATV
+2999 
-3014 LGEGFSNKDGSIS
+3014 
-3027 YTGEKGIGGTG
+3027 
-3038 KNTVAEAISALNT
+3038 
-3051 SVTSTGITFKA
+3051 
-3062 EGPANAQTTTK
+3062 
-3073 TLGQTLEFV
+3073 
-3082 TEDSTTDT
+3082 
-3090 SFKGENIATAIKDGK
+3090 
-3105 VNIAL
+3105 
-3110 KQASAQDVKDGK
+3110 
-3122 GGLVTSDVLK
+3122 
-3132 EYVTDQVGTGQ
+3132 
-3143 LAYKA
+3143 
-3148 SGEDPTKHVTL
+3148 
-3159 NTGLTFA
+3159 
-3166 ASDTNGSGTTNLTA
+3166 
-3180 STADNGVVNYKLNDV
+3180 
-3195 LTGITSISGEGGN
+3195 
-3208 DLVAKLSFIKGVAQS
+3208 
-3223 GDTPAQAPQIS
+3223 
-3234 VNNAKITNVA
+3234 
-3244 NGVDDSDAVNM
+3244 
-3255 SQLSAVKKSIT
+3255 
-3266 DLQTAS
+3266 
-3272 NSASIAYKVTNSKG
+3272 
-3286 VTSDGGKTPLTTG
+3286 
-3299 FNFTSLSDNIE
+3299 
-3310 ISKGAD
+3310 
-3316 NGGQIKFNLK
+3316 
-3326 DQLTGISSIQGPKT
+3326 
-3340 SSTPLLITLGEGI
+3340 
-3353 LTLSGSGTKNGAQI
+3353 
-3367 KGVLKGVDDTDAVNM
+3367 
-3382 AQLKTMATTVGAK
+3382 
-3395 VGSDGEITAPTF
+3395 
-3407 DTAVKGSGTNN
+3407 
-3418 TAPESLKDA
+3418 
-3427 VDDLITA
+3427 
-3434 NNKGLTFSD
+3434 
-3443 GKNTTTKYF
+3443 
-3452 GDTLVAKSA
+3452 
-3461 DLSDTAYKGKN
+3461 
-3472 LKTEVKDGNLLL
+3472 
-3484 AMKDKP
+3484 
-3490 EFAALAL
+3490 
-3497 KAGNNAPTIN
+3497 
-3507 LTPNTDANKPA
+3507 
-3518 ISLSSGTD
+3518 SSGTD
-3526 SNSKDVV
+3526 GNSKDVV

-3578 NGTPAIGQQG
+3578 DGMPAIGQQG

-3594 QNGQSFVGP
+3594 QNGQSLVGP

-3660 GLWYAKDKVNADG
+3660 GLWYAKDKVKADG

-3678 VAGQGKSLKELAELA
+3678 VAGQGKSLKELAT
-3693 KLAGNEDLIAK
+3693 LAGNEDLIAK

-3713 NANGQTMKP
+3713 NADGRTTQP

-3733 VAKVTPAE
+3733 VAEVTPEE

-3764 AVAKALKEQKVNATV
+3764 AVAKALKDQKVNATV

-3784 NTNAKEL
+3784 NTDTNANEL

-3852 NGTLRIEMKKTPT
+3852 KGTLRIEMKKTPT

-3913 GTSKVLTEGSVNA
+3913 GASKVLTEGSVNA

-3939 TDKDGQKVDK
+3939 TKDGQKVDK

-4058 SNDDGKTKS
+4058 SNNDGKTKS

-4118 LVQVGDDFYHLRE
+4118 LVQVGDDFYHLKE
-4131 NGAVNFASTAT
+4131 SGAVNFASTAT

-4352 AGAMATAGLQQA
+4352 AGAMATAGLQQS

>member
-1 MNHIFRVIFD
+1 
-11 HIKGVFIAVSEL
+11 
-23 TPGKRKQKSEKLAE
+23 
-37 SQLVSNTI
+37 
-45 GGGYKLKS
+45 
-53 FALSFLS
+53 
-60 FSIFLSIGL
+60 
-69 FDVSKN
+69 
-75 AEANNIKTNYG
+75 
-86 DIVPAYQGCTPSH
+86 
-99 TVALN
+99 
-104 IKENAKDDINCI
+104 
-116 SPNGVAIGY
+116 

-208 PVDTI
+208 PIDTI

-353 KINGEQYTKL
+353 KINGEQYIKL

-431 IGGKSIYKTATS
+431 IGGKSIYKTSTS

-585 DPEDLNQ
+585 KPGDLDQ

-601 AVPTSAA
+601 AIPTSAA
-608 TGIISVG
+608 TGLISVG
-615 GINNERR
+615 AINNERR

-644 DEKFDTRI
+644 DEKFDNRI

-662 YQSIDKSNAAGE
+662 YQSIDKSNTAGE
-674 AAKLAEKLSAEKDY
+674 AAKLGRTLNEVKDY
-688 KQYVTLEKQ
+688 QQYIILEKQ
-697 WIGFKAREILNGEQI
+697 WIGFKAREILNGEQV
-712 NEASLKAMR
+712 NEASLQAMK
-721 DKADALNKDGRFD
+721 DKADKLNEGGRFD
-734 SLSTELKTLKDQ
+734 SLSSELKALEQ
-746 LLKETKTVDK
+746 SLLAEAKGIDK
-756 TKYDQ
+756 AKYDD
-761 YVTNLGN
+761 YVSRLTT
-768 AFDKDSVKSPGN
+768 AFDSDSTRLPN
-780 YTPEQ
+780 NLTAEQ
-785 IAELKKGT
+785 IANLKKGT

-966 ATDKYEQATV
+966 ATDKYEEATI
-976 GGQIFGKFAGS
+976 GGQTFGKFAGS

-1012 AENSTDAVNGSQLFA
+1012 AENSTDAINGSQLFA
-1027 TNTYLTN
+1027 TNTNLTN

-1064 GTVGAEGAQ
+1064 GTAGAEGAQ

-1123 LAENGNY
+1123 LAENGKY

-1173 GEAIDS
+1173 GTAIGS

-1186 VNPNG
+1186 VNPDG

-1204 VLNIPAA
+1204 VLNIPVA
-1211 TPLTVDQ
+1211 TQVTSVEQ
-1218 AKVFIGTPAVDGKA
+1218 AKGFIGTPAVDGKA

-1263 TANSGIAVNMAI
+1263 TANSGIDVNTAI
-1275 GGTFQILGD
+1275 GGTFKILGD

-1292 KYIQTKTTKN
+1292 KYIQTQTATG

-1321 DINSSLAGKANVA
+1321 DVNSSLAGKANVA
-1334 LDNITDAGR
+1334 LDNITNDGR

-1353 EDASKASSALSVTS
+1353 EDASKESSALSVTS
-1367 TSDSTGKKTVNIAL
+1367 TSDSSGKKTVNIAL

-1412 NQEKWR
+1412 NQQKWR

-1451 SELSSN
+1451 SDLSSN
-1457 NIGVTAGSDG
+1457 NIGVTAGSEG

-1493 NGGGVTIQPSASGNT
+1493 NGSGVTIQPSTSGST
-1508 VSLTQNGLDNGGQRI
+1508 VRLTQNGLDNGGQRI

-1536 NKGQVEAM
+1536 NKGQVESM
-1544 VSTVTTTITNDLTD
+1544 VSTATTTITKDLTD

-1572 IKLGATL
+1572 IKLGTTL

-1673 GISTTHLAD
+1673 GITTTHLAD

-1690 ADNAVTTAQIRN
+1690 ADNAVTTAQILN

-1714 KQKINAGGQLSDNT
+1714 KQKINAGGELSDNT

-1742 LSNAEIAFGINGDGT
+1742 LSKAEIAFGINGDGT
-1757 DIKTDASGNTVNIS
+1757 DIKTDASGNTVTIS

-1806 IAEDSSKLLSI
+1806 IADDSSKLLSI

-1831 LSLNKDGVANS
+1831 LSLNKEGVANS

-1855 NESNVTAWKEKLGI
+1855 NEGNVTAWKEKLGI

-1906 EAKTTAASDGAN
+1906 EAKTAAASDGTN

-1963 LDKEGGISFAIGGEG
+1963 LDKDGGISFAIGGEG

-2003 ANNAVTTGKIKDAS
+2003 ANNAVTTDKIKDAS

-2039 EINDATALLDNTIT
+2039 EISDATALLDNTIT
-2053 LSGNSGSTTAQRL
+2053 LSGNSGSTTAKRL
-2066 DTQAIAFNIKG
+2066 DSPTIAFNIKG
-2077 ADGGDITTT
+2077 ADSGDITTT
-2086 ASGSDV
+2086 ASASDV
-2092 TLALNKATSITNTG
+2092 TLTLNKATAITNTG

-2116 VVYSALAAAKPSV
+2116 AVYSALAAAKPAV

-2183 AVFDGQTTPSKKAI
+2183 AVFDGKTTPNKKAV

-2208 GYIQATFDSKEYAYS
+2208 GYVNAAFDTNEYAYT
-2223 EDGKQHN
+2223 EDGKQHK

-2238 SQQVKDAIDKLNNGT
+2238 SEQVKTAIDKLNNGE

-2287 GSPTSSN
+2287 GSPTSTN

-2326 GSGSKNASGTEAR
+2326 GSGSKDASGTEAR

-2350 ANIAV
+2350 ANITA

-2398 LNDLERG
+2398 LNDLESG
-2405 LRGTVVYTDKDG
+2405 LRGTVVYTYKDG

-2430 EFYKATDVAGKHYY
+2430 EFYKETDVAGKHYY

-2454 NDAEGKPTAEGTG
+2454 NDAEGKPTENA
-2467 TATVATVNTDNILL
+2467 TATTVNGVTTDNILL

-2491 ITPIT
+2491 TTPIT
-2496 LANLASAL
+2496 LANLESVFGKLSGTDEEKTRDAQ
-2504 DLPTSNAATAVTA
+2504 
-2517 ETAKTKVADLL
+2517 TKVAALL
-2528 TKSGADLG
+2528 KGDEYRLD

-2543 LQAIAQAGI
+2543 IQVLAQAGL
-2552 SFLGNEAD
+2552 SFSGND
-2560 TNAIHKTLGSVMKIE
+2560 TNDPIHKALGQSLSIQ
-2575 GKSGATYGSGDSV
+2575 GKSDASYNKTD
-2588 ATNYSA
+2588 YSS
-2594 DNLITYKD
+2594 DNLVTHND
-2602 GDVLRIAMKTKP
+2602 NGTLRIAMKTKP

-2682 LNGENGINGVDGDNG
+2682 LNGENGINGVDGANG

-2727 DANGVRVMSED
+2727 DAKGVRVMSED

-2762 SNVNADGTV
+2762 SNVKADGTV
-2771 TEAGKNSGKKLFELD
+2771 TEAGKNSGKKLSELD
-2786 GANSHKL
+2786 GADSHKL

-2827 TATTAEAK
+2827 TATTSEAK

-2841 KVGALLAGINP
+2841 KVGALLA

-2861 QTKVDLDRAATVAD
+2861 QTKVDLDRAATAAD

-2950 AGALG
+2950 AGAMT
-2955 NGKSARITFT
+2955 NADAARITFT

-2988 GEISASSQDAL
+2988 GEISASSQEAI

-3038 KNTVAEAISALNT
+3038 QNTVAGAISALNT
-3051 SVTSTGITFKA
+3051 SVSNTGITFKA

-3082 TEDSTTDT
+3082 TEDSATDT

-3148 SGEDPTKHVTL
+3148 SGEDPTKHVAL

-3208 DLVAKLSFIKGVAQS
+3208 DLAAKLSFIKGVAQS

-3272 NSASIAYKVTNSKG
+3272 NSASIAYKVTDSKG
-3286 VTSDGGKTPLTTG
+3286 VSSDGGKTPLTTG

-3443 GKNTTTKYF
+3443 GKNPTTKYF

-3526 SNSKDVV
+3526 GNSKDVV

-3563 DGSNGVNGVDGVDGK
+3563 DGSNGVNGVDGK

-3594 QNGQSFVGP
+3594 QSLVGP

-3660 GLWYAKDKVNADG
+3660 GLWYAKDKVKADG

-3678 VAGQGKSLKELAELA
+3678 VAGQGKSLKELAT
-3693 KLAGNEDLIAK
+3693 LAGNEDLIAK

-3713 NANGQTMKP
+3713 NADGRTTKP

-3733 VAKVTPAE
+3733 VAEVTPEE

-3764 AVAKALKEQKVNATV
+3764 AVAKALKDQKVNATV

-3784 NTNAKEL
+3784 NTNTNANEL

-3852 NGTLRIEMKKTPT
+3852 KGTLRIEMKKTPT

-3913 GTSKVLTEGSVNA
+3913 GASKVLTEGSVNA

-4118 LVQVGDDFYHLRE
+4118 LVQVGDDFYHLQE